1 MKKLWLILITI
12 TLVLALCGTIF
23 ACGDNTDP
31 NNGGGGE
38 PPEASDTLPQFDGE
52 KTDLGKEDIKDEIK
66 DMILDGLE
74 VPGIVEPSDGEALTQ
89 EEALEQLEQ
98 LFAATENVQAFRAT
112 NVTDEKYNAYKK
124 SCEDAGMTYAG
135 EYNVE
140 GTIYTAYTGKSSMT
154 FIIRKGT
161 EMIAATVVMKPD
173 EQVVYEM
180 PADEVWARFGLS
192 GMKQPANSRI
202 IGVEEDKNGAY
213 LSVEFEFD
221 SASKPSFDSIVAF
234 CKGKGFTLAEDSRH
248 ESDDGYERDIWRCST
263 IIDEEVFECDVDY
276 IAATDMT
283 ASRSWWTLY
292 IRVANTAAENETS
305 FADGYES
312 ATYFVKYERTYNDLY
327 EDKDGN
333 KQEGEVVYTG
343 VEVVTMGQAG
353 AAYGDVFSSDELS
366 YDSIASAQAQWK
378 LDYETHLWL
387 FDKSTRDNY
396 TVDMMRKRLGERRE
410 LDVVSDYTVT
420 RLDSA
425 QANYM
430 GSRNRVKTGET
441 KTIAGFECEK
451 YTADVHVNGDGEEDI
466 VWTAEFWIDKA
477 TGLVLEYSGR
487 DRWDDPSST
496 LRCSLVSVE
505 EGDHVGELLALP
517 LVGQLLAQMP
527 VDEMKDAFGLD
538 EMPFDGIDGAE
549 GWYVDVEQ
557 VEDGVYADR
566 FYVYGVDDDELAAFG
581 EKLVADGWS
590 EGYNG
595 EWVYDGGGVN
605 GAKYD
610 QYRVFVSEQ
619 GAGTIEDRYDGR
631 EVTISVTQKSLPVFI
646 YAAQP
651 LVVRMDVEDIF
662 DENVTHKYTVR
673 VDEEYIV
680 VTRDKMVNIYRRAEG
695 GLLVETD
702 ADGMPN
708 PDAVAIAPAEFF
720 SFNSEV
726 LEWMAPSYYGS
737 FDDVNEEGGPLWSN
751 EGSDVVAGRD
761 VVKLRN
767 GYVTLWYDEE
777 LDLVLKREY
786 SEGGQGAEVT
796 YYGEPGQAFPD
807 DRPQLE
813 TNAFVWGMDTAIAN
827 RAIALEAPEGYAE
840 ANFDDITYLTD
851 QNVSTEA
858 IEAYRAAIKEYAD
871 AVSVSESEGAWNA
884 VYATDKY
891 VVRIGAAYYDVEDME
906 EYGIVWSVTIF
917 EYALKTTAEDFF
929 GIEWGVQTASVAQKL
944 GEGKYGY
951 TQSVSSEW
959 GEEEKPSDDM
969 PTIDFDEDGGKV
981 LANGALYVF
990 GGQSAKVY
998 RGLESFAGLRFVYSV
1013 GEYAGTAESVVDNSL
1028 PAALSI
1034 VFDTS
1039 KLTNAGTEDVN
1050 GTTCDKYTGTAKFRG
1065 VESEYAICVNNGVT
1079 YRYEGLVIGGDF
1091 GYVET
1096 MTCELKFEDV
1106 EVTLAAPENEEDL
1119 IVMDGEKTTAEWDNR
1134 LWLNGATL
1142 KGFKSYNIDYV
1153 TDTAMRISFT
1163 FDGETRPSWSYN
1175 GKTGEID
1182 DADDVFALEG
1192 MTQSFWASEILSE
1205 PEIVVGEDGS
1215 EVIVDDKKVIG
1226 WEVFMH
1232 FELTEKNA

>member
-1 MKKLWLILITI
+1 MKKFWMILITI
-12 TLVLALCGTIF
+12 TLVLALCGTVF

-52 KTDLGKEDIKDEIK
+52 KTDLGKEDVKDEIK
-66 DMILDGLE
+66 DMILEGIDVPSITEPGDG
-74 VPGIVEPSDGEALTQ
+74 GALSQ
-89 EEALEQLEQ
+89 EEALAQLEQ

-221 SASKPSFDSIVAF
+221 SASKPSFDSVVAF

-292 IRVANTAAENETS
+292 IRVANTTAENETS

-353 AAYGDVFSSDELS
+353 AAYGDVFSSDEVS
-366 YDSIASAQAQWK
+366 YDSIESAQWK

-396 TVDMMRKRLGERRE
+396 TVDRMRKRLGERRE
-410 LDVVSDYTVT
+410 LDVVSDYTLT

-425 QANYM
+425 QSNYM

-505 EGDHVGELLALP
+505 EGDHVSELLALP
-517 LVGQLLAQMP
+517 LVGQLQAQMP
-527 VDEMKDAFGLD
+527 VDEMKEAFGLD

-557 VEDGVYADR
+557 PEDGVYADR
-566 FYVYGVDDDELAAFG
+566 FYVYGVDDDEFAAFG
-581 EKLVADGWS
+581 EKLVADGWR
-590 EGYNG
+590 EDGYG
-595 EWVYDGGGVN
+595 EWVYDDGGVN
-605 GAKYD
+605 GAKYN
-610 QYRVFVSEQ
+610 QYRVFVSDQ
-619 GAGTIEDRYDGR
+619 GGTIEDRYDGR

-646 YAAQP
+646 YATQP

-662 DENVTHKYTVR
+662 DENITHKYTVQA
-673 VDEEYIV
+673 DEEFIV
-680 VTRDKMVNIYRRAEG
+680 VIRDEEPTVYRRAEG

-702 ADGMPN
+702 ADGMPD
-708 PDAVAIAPAEFF
+708 PGAEAIAPAEFC
-720 SFNSEV
+720 SFYDEV
-726 LEWMAPSYYGS
+726 LEWMTPSHYGS
-737 FDDVNEEGGPLWSN
+737 FDDVNEEGGPLWTG
-751 EGSDVVAGRD
+751 EGADVVADRD

-796 YYGEPGQAFPD
+796 YYGEPAQAFPD

-813 TNAFVWGMDTAIAN
+813 TDAFVWGMDTAIAN
-827 RAIALEAPEGYAE
+827 GAISGEAPEGYAE

-858 IEAYRAAIKEYAD
+858 IEAYRAAIEEYAD

-884 VYATDKY
+884 VYATGKY

-917 EYALKTTAEDFF
+917 EYALKTSAEDFF
-929 GIEWGVQTASVAQKL
+929 GIEWGAQTASVAEKL

-951 TQSVSSEW
+951 TQSVSGEW
-959 GEEEKPSDDM
+959 GEEEKPSGDM
-969 PTIDFDEDGGKV
+969 PTIDFDK
-981 LANGALYVF
+981 NGNMVSVNGELYVF

-998 RGLESFAGLRFVYSV
+998 SGLADFAELQFVYSV

-1034 VFDTS
+1034 GFDTS

-1050 GTTCDKYTGTAKFRG
+1050 GVACDKYTGTAKFRG

-1091 GYVET
+1091 GSAET
-1096 MTCELKFEDV
+1096 VICELKFESA
-1106 EVTLAAPENEEDL
+1106 EVTLTAPENEEEL
-1119 IVMDGEKTTAEWDNR
+1119 IVIAGEKAAAEWDNR

-1142 KGFKSYNIDYV
+1142 EGFKSYNIDYV

-1163 FDGETRPSWSYN
+1163 FDGETRPSWSYD
-1175 GKTGEID
+1175 GQTGVIDGVKYEIELD
-1182 DADDVFALEG
+1182 G
-1192 MTQSFWASEILSE
+1192 MTQSFWAQVILSE

-1215 EVIVDDKKVIG
+1215 EVIEGEKKVIG
-1226 WEVFMH
+1226 WEVFME
-1232 FELTEKNA
+1232 FELTEQTA

>member
-1 MKKLWLILITI
+1 MKKFWLLLITI
-12 TLVLALCGTIF
+12 ALVLALLGTIL
-23 ACGDNTDP
+23 ACSDKNEGE
-31 NNGGGGE
+31 GE
-38 PPEASDTLPQFDGE
+38 PPETSDTLPQFDGE
-52 KTDLGKEDIKDEIK
+52 KTDLGKEDVKDEIK
-66 DMILDGLE
+66 DMILDGID
-74 VPGIVEPSDGEALTQ
+74 VPSITEPGDGGAISQ
-89 EEALEQLEQ
+89 EEALAQLEQ
-98 LFAATENVQAFRAT
+98 LFAETENVQAFRAT

-161 EMIAATVVMKPD
+161 EMIAATVAMKSD
-173 EQVVYEM
+173 TQVVYEM

-221 SASKPSFDSIVAF
+221 SASKPSFDSVVAF

-263 IIDEEVFECDVDY
+263 IIDEEVFECYVDY
-276 IAATDMT
+276 IAATDMN

-292 IRVANTAAENETS
+292 IQVANTTAENETS

-327 EDKDGN
+327 EDKGED
-333 KQEGEVVYTG
+333 KQEGTVTRVG
-343 VEVVTMGQAG
+343 VEVATFGAAG
-353 AAYGDVFSSDELS
+353 AAYGDVFSSDEVS
-366 YDSIASAQAQWK
+366 YDGILSAEWK
-378 LDYETHLWL
+378 LDYETYLWL

-396 TVDMMRKRLGERRE
+396 TVDRMRKRLGERRE

-420 RLDSA
+420 SLDSA
-425 QANYM
+425 QDDYM
-430 GSRNRVKTGET
+430 RSRNRVKTGET

-451 YTADVHVNGDGEEDI
+451 YIADVHVNGDDEEDI

-487 DRWDDPSST
+487 DSWDDPSST
-496 LRCSLVSVE
+496 LRCSLVRVE
-505 EGDHVGELLALP
+505 EADYVAQLTALP
-517 LVGQLLAQMP
+517 LVGQLQAQMP
-527 VDEMKDAFGLD
+527 VDEMKEAFGLD

-557 VEDGVYADR
+557 PEDGVYADR
-566 FYVYGVDDDELAAFG
+566 FYVYGVDDAELAAFG
-581 EKLVADGWS
+581 EKLVADGWR
-590 EGYNG
+590 EDGYG
-595 EWVYDGGGVN
+595 EWVYDDGGVN
-605 GAKYD
+605 GAKYE

-619 GAGTIEDRYDGR
+619 GGIIEDRHDGR

-662 DENVTHKYTVR
+662 DENVRHKYTVQA
-673 VDEEYIV
+673 DEEFV
-680 VTRDKMVNIYRRAEG
+680 VVIRDEEPTVYRRTDG
-695 GLLVETD
+695 GTLIETMP
-702 ADGMPN
+702 DGSPN
-708 PDAVAIAPAEFF
+708 PDAVAITPAEFC
-720 SFNSEV
+720 SFHSEA
-726 LEWMAPSYYGS
+726 LEWMTPSYYGS

-761 VVKLRN
+761 VVKLSN

-786 SEGGQGAEVT
+786 SEGVQGAEVT
-796 YYGEPGQAFPD
+796 YYGEQGQAFPG

-813 TNAFVWGMDTAIAN
+813 TDAFVWGMDTAIAN
-827 RAIALEAPEGYAE
+827 GAISWEAPEGYAE
-840 ANFDDITYLTD
+840 ENFDDITYLTD
-851 QNVSTEA
+851 QNVSDEA
-858 IEAYRAAIKEYAD
+858 IEAYRAAIEKYAQAVELYEDEY
-871 AVSVSESEGAWNA
+871 SFNA
-884 VYATDKY
+884 IFAKDNY
-891 VVRIGAAYYDVEDME
+891 VVRINAAYYAEDE
-906 EYGIVWSVTIF
+906 KEGYGNVWGVTIF
-917 EYALKTTAEDFF
+917 EYALKTSAEDFF
-929 GIEWGVQTASVAQKL
+929 GIEWGTQTASVAQKL
-944 GEGKYGY
+944 GEGRYGY
-951 TQSVSSEW
+951 TQSVSGEW

-969 PTIDFDEDGGKV
+969 PTIDFDQNGNMV
-981 LANGALYVF
+981 SANGALYVF
-990 GGQSAKVY
+990 NGQSAKVY
-998 RGLESFAGLRFVYSV
+998 NGLNDFAGLQFVYSV

-1028 PAALSI
+1028 SAALRT

-1039 KLTNAGTEDVN
+1039 KLTKVGTEDVN

-1065 VESEYAICVNNGVT
+1065 VEREYAIWVSDGVT
-1079 YRYEGLVIGGDF
+1079 YRYFGPAIGGDF
-1091 GYVET
+1091 GYVEK

-1106 EVTLAAPENEEDL
+1106 EVTLTAPESEEDL
-1119 IVMDGEKTTAEWDNR
+1119 IVMDGEKTEAEWIDG

-1142 KGFKSYNIDYV
+1142 EGFKSYNIDYV
-1153 TDTAMRISFT
+1153 TDAAMRISFT

-1175 GKTGEID
+1175 GQTGEID
-1182 DADDVFALEG
+1182 GVDDEITLDG
-1192 MTQSFWASEILSE
+1192 MTQSFSAQEILSE

-1215 EVIVDDKKVIG
+1215 EVIEGEKKVIG
-1226 WEVFMH
+1226 WEVIME
-1232 FELTEKNA
+1232 FELTSQIA

>member
-1 MKKLWLILITI
+1 MKKFWLILITVA
-12 TLVLALCGTIF
+12 LAFALCGVLF
-23 ACGDNTDP
+23 ACGDNSDP
-31 NNGGGGE
+31 AGEGDGGKTE
-38 PPEASDTLPQFDGE
+38 ISDTLPQFDGE
-52 KTDLGKEDIKDEIK
+52 KTDLGKEDVKDEIK
-66 DMILDGLE
+66 DMILEGID
-74 VPGIVEPSDGEALTQ
+74 VPSITEPGDGEALTQ

-112 NVTDEKYNAYKK
+112 NVTDGKYNAYKK

-140 GTIYTAYTGKSSMT
+140 GTIYTAYMGKSSMT

-202 IGVEEDKNGAY
+202 IGVEEEKNGAY

-221 SASKPSFDSIVAF
+221 SASKPSFDSVVAF

-248 ESDDGYERDIWRCST
+248 ESDDGHERDIWQGST
-263 IIDEEVFECDVDY
+263 IIDEEVFECYVDY
-276 IAATDMT
+276 IAVTDMT
-283 ASRSWWTLY
+283 ASRSWWTLD

-312 ATYFVKYERTYNDLY
+312 ATYFVKYERTYNLY
-327 EDKDGN
+327 EDKNED
-333 KQEGEVVYTG
+333 KQESTVTYVG
-343 VEVVTMGQAG
+343 VEVATFGAAG
-353 AAYGDVFSSDELS
+353 AAYGDIVRGSDELS
-366 YDSIASAQAQWK
+366 YDSITSAQWK
-378 LDYETHLWL
+378 LDYETYLDL

-420 RLDSA
+420 SLDSA

-466 VWTAEFWIDKA
+466 VWTAEFWIDKE

-487 DRWDDPSST
+487 DSWDDPSST
-496 LRCSLVSVE
+496 LRCSLVRVE

-517 LVGQLLAQMP
+517 LAGQLQAEMP
-527 VDEMKDAFGLD
+527 ADEMKETFGVD
-538 EMPFDGIDGAE
+538 ELPFDGIDGAE

-557 VEDGVYADR
+557 VEDGVYANR
-566 FYVYGVDDDELAAFG
+566 FYVYGVDDDERAAFG
-581 EKLVADGWS
+581 EKLVADGWRDY
-590 EGYNG
+590 GYG
-595 EWVYDGGGVN
+595 EWVYDDGGVN

-646 YAAQP
+646 YATQP

-662 DENVTHKYTVR
+662 DENITHKYTVR

-680 VTRDKMVNIYRRAEG
+680 VMRDEMVNIYRRAKG

-702 ADGMPN
+702 ADGLPY
-708 PDAVAIAPAEFF
+708 PDAVTITPAEFF
-720 SFNSEV
+720 AFNSEV
-726 LEWMAPSYYGS
+726 LEWMTPSSYGS
-737 FDDVNEEGGPLWSN
+737 FDDVNEEGGPLWTG
-751 EGSDVVAGRD
+751 EGSDVVAGRN
-761 VVKLRN
+761 VVKLSN

-786 SEGGQGAEVT
+786 SEGVQGAEVT
-796 YYGEPGQAFPD
+796 YYGEPAQAFPD

-813 TNAFVWGMDTAIAN
+813 TDAFVWGMDTAIAN
-827 RAIALEAPEGYAE
+827 GAISWEAPEGYAE

-851 QNVSTEA
+851 QNVSAEA
-858 IEAYRAAIKEYAD
+858 IEAYRAAIEKYAQ

-884 VYATDKY
+884 VYATGKY
-891 VVRIGAAYYDVEDME
+891 VVRIDAAYYDVEDME
-906 EYGIVWSVTIF
+906 EYGDVWRVTIF
-917 EYALKTTAEDFF
+917 EYALKTSAEDFF
-929 GIEWGVQTASVAQKL
+929 GIEWGAQTASVAQKL

-951 TQSVSSEW
+951 TQSVSGEW

-969 PTIDFDEDGGKV
+969 PTIDFDKNGNMV
-981 LANGALYVF
+981 SANGELYVF

-998 RGLESFAGLRFVYSV
+998 SGLADFAGLQFVYSV

-1050 GTTCDKYTGTAKFRG
+1050 GVACDKYTGTVKFRG
-1065 VESEYAICVNNGVT
+1065 IESEYAIWVSDGVT

-1091 GYVET
+1091 GSAET
-1096 MTCELKFEDV
+1096 VICELKFEDV
-1106 EVTLAAPENEEDL
+1106 EVTLIAPENEEAL
-1119 IVMDGEKTTAEWDNR
+1119 IVTDGEKAAAEWDNR

-1142 KGFKSYNIDYV
+1142 EGFKSYNIDYV

-1163 FDGETRPSWSYN
+1163 FDGETRPSWSY
-1175 GKTGEID
+1175 KDQTGEID
-1182 DADDVFALEG
+1182 GVEDEIALDG
-1192 MTQSFWASEILSE
+1192 MTQSFWAQKIWSE

-1215 EVIVDDKKVIG
+1215 EVIEGDKKVIG
-1226 WEVFMH
+1226 WEVFML

>member
-1 MKKLWLILITI
+1 MKKFWMILITI

-52 KTDLGKEDIKDEIK
+52 KTDLGKGDVKEEIK
-66 DMILDGLE
+66 DMILEGIDVPSIIEPGDG
-74 VPGIVEPSDGEALTQ
+74 GALTQ
-89 EEALEQLEQ
+89 EEALAQLEQ

-140 GTIYTAYTGKSSMT
+140 GTIYTAYMGKSSMT

-221 SASKPSFDSIVAF
+221 SASKPSFDSVVAF
-234 CKGKGFTLAEDSRH
+234 CKSKGFTLAEDSRH
-248 ESDDGYERDIWRCST
+248 ESDDGHERDIWQGST
-263 IIDEEVFECDVDY
+263 IIDEEVFECYVDY
-276 IAATDMT
+276 VAATDMT

-292 IRVANTAAENETS
+292 IRVANTTAENETS

-312 ATYFVKYERTYNDLY
+312 ATYFVKYERTYNLY
-327 EDKDGN
+327 EDKDED
-333 KQEGEVVYTG
+333 KQEGTVTYVG
-343 VEVVTMGQAG
+343 VEVATFGAAG

-366 YDSIASAQAQWK
+366 YDSIAPAQWK

-396 TVDMMRKRLGERRE
+396 TVDRMRKRLGERRE
-410 LDVVSDYTVT
+410 LDVVSDYTLT

-517 LVGQLLAQMP
+517 LVGQLQTEMP
-527 VDEMKDAFGLD
+527 VDEMKEAFGLD

-557 VEDGVYADR
+557 PEDGVYADR
-566 FYVYGVDDDELAAFG
+566 FYVYGVDDDEFAAFG

-595 EWVYDGGGVN
+595 EWVYDDGGVN
-605 GAKYD
+605 GAKYN

-619 GAGTIEDRYDGR
+619 GTGTIEDRYDGR

-651 LVVRMDVEDIF
+651 LVVRMDVEDIL
-662 DENVTHKYTVR
+662 DENVTHKYTVQA
-673 VDEEYIV
+673 DEEFV
-680 VTRDKMVNIYRRAEG
+680 VVIRDEEPTIYRRTEG
-695 GLLVETD
+695 GMLVEMML
-702 ADGMPN
+702 DGLPY
-708 PDAVAIAPAEFF
+708 PGAVAITPAEFC
-720 SFNSEV
+720 SFYDEV
-726 LEWMAPSYYGS
+726 LEWMTPSHYGS
-737 FDDVNEEGGPLWSN
+737 FDGVAEDGGPLWTG
-751 EGSDVVAGRD
+751 EGSDVIAGRN
-761 VVKLRN
+761 VVKLSN

-777 LDLVLKREY
+777 LDLVLKRED
-786 SEGGQGAEVT
+786 SEGGQGDEVT

-813 TNAFVWGMDTAIAN
+813 TDAFVWGMDTAIAN
-827 RAIALEAPEGYAE
+827 VAIAWEAPEGYAE
-840 ANFDDITYLTD
+840 ANFDDITYLSD

-871 AVSVSESEGAWNA
+871 AVSVFESEGAWNA
-884 VYATDKY
+884 VYATGKY
-891 VVRIGAAYYDVEDME
+891 VVRIDAAYYDVEDME

-929 GIEWGVQTASVAQKL
+929 GIEWGAQTASVAQNL

-951 TQSVSSEW
+951 TQSVSGEG
-959 GEEEKPSDDM
+959 GEEEKPSGDM
-969 PTIDFDEDGGKV
+969 PTIDFDKDGNMV
-981 LANGALYVF
+981 SVNGELYVF
-990 GGQSAKVY
+990 GEQSAKVY
-998 RGLESFAGLRFVYSV
+998 SGLADFAGLQFVYSV

-1034 VFDTS
+1034 DFDTS
-1039 KLTNAGTEDVN
+1039 KLTNVGTEDVN
-1050 GTTCDKYTGTAKFRG
+1050 GVACDKYTGTAKFRG
-1065 VESEYAICVNNGVT
+1065 VEREYAICVNNGVT
-1079 YRYEGLVIGGDF
+1079 YRYEGPVIGGDF
-1091 GYVET
+1091 GSAET
-1096 MTCELKFEDV
+1096 VICELKFKSA
-1106 EVTLAAPENEEDL
+1106 EVTLTAPKNEEDL
-1119 IVMDGEKTTAEWDNR
+1119 IVTGGEKAAAEWDNR

-1142 KGFKSYNIDYV
+1142 EGFKSYNIDYV

-1182 DADDVFALEG
+1182 GVEDEIELDG
-1192 MTQSFWASEILSE
+1192 MTQSFWAQEIWSE
-1205 PEIVVGEDGS
+1205 PEIAVGEDGS
-1215 EVIVDDKKVIG
+1215 EVIEGEKKVIG
-1226 WEVFMH
+1226 WEVFMQ

>member
-1 MKKLWLILITI
+1 MKKFWMILIKI
-12 TLVLALCGTIF
+12 TLVLALCGTFF

-52 KTDLGKEDIKDEIK
+52 KTDLGKEDVKDEIK
-66 DMILDGLE
+66 DMILEGIDVPSITEPGDG
-74 VPGIVEPSDGEALTQ
+74 GALTQ

-98 LFAATENVQAFRAT
+98 LFAETESVQAFRAT

-140 GTIYTAYTGKSSMT
+140 GTIYTAYMGKSSMT

-161 EMIAATVVMKPD
+161 EMIAATVAMKPD
-173 EQVVYEM
+173 EQVMYEM

-202 IGVEEDKNGAY
+202 IGVEENKNGAY
-213 LSVEFEFD
+213 LSVGFELD
-221 SASKPSFDSIVAF
+221 SASKSAFDSVVAF
-234 CKGKGFTLAEDSRH
+234 CKSKDFTLAEDSHH
-248 ESDDGYERDIWRCST
+248 ESDDGYERDIWQGST
-263 IIDEEVFECDVDY
+263 IIDEEVFECYVDY
-276 IAATDMT
+276 VAATDMT
-283 ASRSWWTLY
+283 ASRSWWTLD
-292 IRVANTAAENETS
+292 IQVVNRTAENETS
-305 FADGYES
+305 IADGYES
-312 ATYFVKYERTYNDLY
+312 ATYFVKYERTFNLY
-327 EDKDGN
+327 EDKDED
-333 KQEGEVVYTG
+333 KQEGTATHVG
-343 VEVVTMGQAG
+343 VEVATFGAAG
-353 AAYGDVFSSDELS
+353 AAYGDIVRSSDELS
-366 YDSIASAQAQWK
+366 YDLITSAQWK
-378 LDYETHLWL
+378 LDYETYLRL

-396 TVDMMRKRLGERRE
+396 TVDMMRKRLGERYE
-410 LDVVSDYTVT
+410 LDVVSYYTVT
-420 RLDSA
+420 SLDSA
-425 QANYM
+425 QADYM
-430 GSRNRVKTGET
+430 RSRNRVKTGET

-451 YTADVHVNGDGEEDI
+451 YTADVHVNGDDEEDI

-527 VDEMKDAFGLD
+527 VDEMKKSFGLD
-538 EMPFDGIDGAE
+538 EIPFDGIVGAE

-557 VEDGVYADR
+557 VEDGVYANR

-581 EKLVADGWS
+581 EKLAADGWS
-590 EGYNG
+590 EDGYG
-595 EWVYDGGGVN
+595 EWVYDDGGVN
-605 GAKYD
+605 GAKYN

-619 GAGTIEDRYDGR
+619 GGGTIEDRYDGR

-651 LVVRMDVEDIF
+651 LVVRMDVD
-662 DENVTHKYTVR
+662 DENITHKYTVR

-680 VTRDKMVNIYRRAEG
+680 VTRDEMVNIYRRAEG

-702 ADGMPN
+702 ADGMPY
-708 PDAVAIAPAEFF
+708 PDAEAITPAEFF

-726 LEWMAPSYYGS
+726 FEWMAPSYYGS

-751 EGSDVVAGRD
+751 EGSDVVAGRE
-761 VVKLRN
+761 VVRLSN
-767 GYVTLWYDEE
+767 GYVMLWYDEE
-777 LDLVLKREY
+777 LALVLKREY
-786 SEGGQGAEVT
+786 SEGGSVEVT
-796 YYGEPGQAFPD
+796 YYGEPMQAFPD

-813 TNAFVWGMDTAIAN
+813 TDAFVWGMDKAIAN
-827 RAIALEAPEGYAE
+827 GAISWEAPEGYAE
-840 ANFDDITYLTD
+840 ANFDDISYLYD
-851 QNVSTEA
+851 GSASAEA
-858 IEAYRAAIKEYAD
+858 VAAYRAAIEEYAD
-871 AVSVSESEGAWNA
+871 AVSVFESEDTWHA
-884 VYATDKY
+884 VYATGKY
-891 VVRIGAAYYDVEDME
+891 VVRIDAAYYVAEDKEGYGDVW
-906 EYGIVWSVTIF
+906 GVTIF
-917 EYALKTTAEDFF
+917 EYALKTSAEDFF
-929 GIEWGVQTASVAQKL
+929 GIEWGAQTASVAQKL

-951 TQSVSSEW
+951 TQSVSGEW

-969 PTIDFDEDGGKV
+969 PTIDFDKDGNMV
-981 LANGALYVF
+981 SANGALYVF

-998 RGLESFAGLRFVYSV
+998 SGLADFAGLQFVYSV

-1039 KLTNAGTEDVN
+1039 KLKNAGTEDVN
-1050 GTTCDKYTGTAKFRG
+1050 GTTCEKYTGTAKFRG
-1065 VESEYAICVNNGVT
+1065 VEREYAICVNNGVT

-1091 GYVET
+1091 GSAEMVI
-1096 MTCELKFEDV
+1096 CELKFESA
-1106 EVTLAAPENEEDL
+1106 EVTLTAPENEEDL
-1119 IVMDGEKTTAEWDNR
+1119 IVIACEKAAAEWDNR

-1163 FDGETRPSWSYN
+1163 FDGETRPSWSYD
-1175 GKTGEID
+1175 GQTGEIEGVED
-1182 DADDVFALEG
+1182 EIVLDG
-1192 MTQSFWASEILSE
+1192 MTQSFWAQEIWRE

-1215 EVIVDDKKVIG
+1215 AVIEGEKKVIG
-1226 WEVFMH
+1226 WEVFMQ

>member
-1 MKKLWLILITI
+1 MKKFWMILITI
-12 TLVLALCGTIF
+12 TLVLALCGTVF

-38 PPEASDTLPQFDGE
+38 PPETSDTLPQFDGE
-52 KTDLGKEDIKDEIK
+52 KTDLGKEDVKEEIR

-74 VPGIVEPSDGEALTQ
+74 VPGIVEPGDGEALTQ

-192 GMKQPANSRI
+192 GMKQPSGSRI

-213 LSVEFEFD
+213 MSVEFEFD
-221 SASKPSFDSIVAF
+221 SASKPSFDSVVAF

-248 ESDDGYERDIWRCST
+248 ESDDGHERDIWQGST
-263 IIDEEVFECDVDY
+263 IIDEEVFDCYVDY

-292 IRVANTAAENETS
+292 IRVANTTAENETS

-343 VEVVTMGQAG
+343 VEVATFGAAG

-366 YDSIASAQAQWK
+366 YDSIKSAQWK
-378 LDYETHLWL
+378 LDYETNLWL

-396 TVDMMRKRLGERRE
+396 TVDRMRKRLGERRE

-505 EGDHVGELLALP
+505 EGDHVSELLALP
-517 LVGQLLAQMP
+517 LVGQLQAQMP

-538 EMPFDGIDGAE
+538 EMPFDGIVGAE

-557 VEDGVYADR
+557 PEDGVYADR

-595 EWVYDGGGVN
+595 EWVYDDGGVN
-605 GAKYD
+605 GAKYN

-646 YAAQP
+646 YATQP

-662 DENVTHKYTVR
+662 DENITHKYTVR

-680 VTRDKMVNIYRRAEG
+680 VTRDDMVNIYRRADG

-702 ADGMPN
+702 ADGMSN
-708 PDAVAIAPAEFF
+708 PDAVAIAPAEFC
-720 SFNSEV
+720 SFYDEV
-726 LEWMAPSYYGS
+726 LEWMTPSHYGS
-737 FDDVNEEGGPLWSN
+737 FDDVNEEGGPLWTG
-751 EGSDVVAGRD
+751 EGSDVVAGRN

-813 TNAFVWGMDTAIAN
+813 TDAFVWGMDTAIAN
-827 RAIALEAPEGYAE
+827 GAIAGEAPEGYAE
-840 ANFDDITYLTD
+840 ENFDDISYLTD

-884 VYATDKY
+884 VYATGKY

-906 EYGIVWSVTIF
+906 EYGDVWSVTIF
-917 EYALKTTAEDFF
+917 EYALKTSAEDFF
-929 GIEWGVQTASVAQKL
+929 GIEWGAQTASVAQKL

-951 TQSVSSEW
+951 TQSVSGEW
-959 GEEEKPSDDM
+959 GEEEKPSGDM
-969 PTIDFDEDGGKV
+969 PTIDFDK
-981 LANGALYVF
+981 NGNMVSVNGELYVF

-998 RGLESFAGLRFVYSV
+998 SGLADFAGLQFVYSV

-1028 PAALSI
+1028 PLALTISYNI
-1034 VFDTS
+1034 AEMMS
-1039 KLTNAGTEDVN
+1039 AGTEIV
-1050 GTTCDKYTGTAKFRG
+1050 GGVTCDKYTGTAKFRG
-1065 VESEYAICVNNGVT
+1065 VEREYAICVNNGVT

-1091 GYVET
+1091 GSAET
-1096 MTCELKFEDV
+1096 VICELKFESA
-1106 EVTLAAPENEEDL
+1106 EVTLTAPENEEDL
-1119 IVMDGEKTTAEWDNR
+1119 IVMDGEKAAAEWDDR
-1134 LWLNGATL
+1134 LWLKGATL

-1153 TDTAMRISFT
+1153 TDTAMHISFT

-1175 GKTGEID
+1175 DQTGEID
-1182 DADDVFALEG
+1182 GADDVFALEG
-1192 MTQSFWASEILSE
+1192 KTQSFWAQEIWSE

-1215 EVIVDDKKVIG
+1215 AVIEGEKKVIG
-1226 WEVFMH
+1226 WEVFMQ

>member
-1 MKKLWLILITI
+1 MKKFWMILITI

-52 KTDLGKEDIKDEIK
+52 KTDLGKGDVKEEIK
-66 DMILDGLE
+66 DMILEGIDVPSIIEPGDG
-74 VPGIVEPSDGEALTQ
+74 GALTQ
-89 EEALEQLEQ
+89 EEALAQLEQ

-140 GTIYTAYTGKSSMT
+140 GTIYTAYMGKSSMT

-221 SASKPSFDSIVAF
+221 SASKPSFDSVVAF
-234 CKGKGFTLAEDSRH
+234 CKSKGFTLAEDSRH
-248 ESDDGYERDIWRCST
+248 ESDDGHERDIWQGST
-263 IIDEEVFECDVDY
+263 IIDEEVFECYVDY
-276 IAATDMT
+276 VAATDMT

-292 IRVANTAAENETS
+292 IRVANTTAENETS

-312 ATYFVKYERTYNDLY
+312 ATYFVKYERTYNLY
-327 EDKDGN
+327 EDKDED
-333 KQEGEVVYTG
+333 KQEGTVTYVG
-343 VEVVTMGQAG
+343 VEVATFGAAG

-366 YDSIASAQAQWK
+366 YDSIAPAQWK

-396 TVDMMRKRLGERRE
+396 TVDRMRKRLGERRE

-420 RLDSA
+420 RLDYA

-430 GSRNRVKTGET
+430 GSRNRIKTGET

-517 LVGQLLAQMP
+517 LVGQLQTEMP
-527 VDEMKDAFGLD
+527 VDEMKEAFGLD

-557 VEDGVYADR
+557 PEDGVYADR
-566 FYVYGVDDDELAAFG
+566 FYVYGVDDDEFAAFG

-595 EWVYDGGGVN
+595 EWVYDDGGVN
-605 GAKYD
+605 GAKYN

-619 GAGTIEDRYDGR
+619 GTGTIEDRYDGR

-651 LVVRMDVEDIF
+651 LVVRMDVEDIL
-662 DENVTHKYTVR
+662 DENVTHKYTVQA
-673 VDEEYIV
+673 DEEFV
-680 VTRDKMVNIYRRAEG
+680 VVIRDEEPTIYRRTEG
-695 GLLVETD
+695 GMLVEMML
-702 ADGMPN
+702 DGLPY
-708 PDAVAIAPAEFF
+708 PGAVAITPAEFC
-720 SFNSEV
+720 SFYDEV
-726 LEWMAPSYYGS
+726 LEWMTPSHYGS
-737 FDDVNEEGGPLWSN
+737 FDGVAEDGGPLWTG
-751 EGSDVVAGRD
+751 EGSDVIAGRN
-761 VVKLRN
+761 VVKLSN

-777 LDLVLKREY
+777 LDLVLKRED
-786 SEGGQGAEVT
+786 SEGGQGDEVT

-813 TNAFVWGMDTAIAN
+813 TDAFVWGMDTAIAN
-827 RAIALEAPEGYAE
+827 VAIAWEAPEGYAE
-840 ANFDDITYLTD
+840 ANFDDITYLSD

-871 AVSVSESEGAWNA
+871 AVSVFESEGAWNA
-884 VYATDKY
+884 VYATGKY
-891 VVRIGAAYYDVEDME
+891 VVRIDAAYYDVEDME

-929 GIEWGVQTASVAQKL
+929 GIEWGAQTASVAQNL

-951 TQSVSSEW
+951 TQSVSGEG
-959 GEEEKPSDDM
+959 GEEEKPSGDM
-969 PTIDFDEDGGKV
+969 PTIDFDKDGNMV
-981 LANGALYVF
+981 SVNGELYVF
-990 GGQSAKVY
+990 GEQSAKVY
-998 RGLESFAGLRFVYSV
+998 SGLADFAGLQFVYSV

-1034 VFDTS
+1034 DFDTS
-1039 KLTNAGTEDVN
+1039 KLTNVGTEDVN
-1050 GTTCDKYTGTAKFRG
+1050 GVACDKYTGTAKFRG
-1065 VESEYAICVNNGVT
+1065 VEREYAICVNNGVT
-1079 YRYEGLVIGGDF
+1079 YRYEGPVIGGDF
-1091 GYVET
+1091 GSAET
-1096 MTCELKFEDV
+1096 VICELKFKSA
-1106 EVTLAAPENEEDL
+1106 EVTLTAPKNEEDL
-1119 IVMDGEKTTAEWDNR
+1119 IVTGGEKAAAEWDNR

-1142 KGFKSYNIDYV
+1142 EGFKSYNIDYV

-1182 DADDVFALEG
+1182 GVEDEIELDG
-1192 MTQSFWASEILSE
+1192 MTQSFWAQEIWSE

-1215 EVIVDDKKVIG
+1215 EVIEDGKKVIG
-1226 WEVFMH
+1226 WEVFMQ

>member
-1 MKKLWLILITI
+1 MKKFWMILIKI
-12 TLVLALCGTIF
+12 TLVLALCGTFF

-52 KTDLGKEDIKDEIK
+52 KTDLGKEDVKDEIK
-66 DMILDGLE
+66 DMILEGIDVPSITEPGDG
-74 VPGIVEPSDGEALTQ
+74 GALTQ

-98 LFAATENVQAFRAT
+98 LFAETESVQAFRAT

-161 EMIAATVVMKPD
+161 EMIAATVAMKPD

-180 PADEVWARFGLS
+180 PADEEWARFGLS

-202 IGVEEDKNGAY
+202 IGVEENKNGAY
-213 LSVEFEFD
+213 LSVGFELD
-221 SASKPSFDSIVAF
+221 SASKSAFDSVVAF
-234 CKGKGFTLAEDSRH
+234 CKSKDFTLAEDSHH
-248 ESDDGYERDIWRCST
+248 ESDDGYERDIWQGST
-263 IIDEEVFECDVDY
+263 IIDEEVFECYVDY
-276 IAATDMT
+276 VAATDMT
-283 ASRSWWTLY
+283 ASRSWWTLD
-292 IRVANTAAENETS
+292 IQVVNRTAENETS
-305 FADGYES
+305 IADGYES
-312 ATYFVKYERTYNDLY
+312 ATYFVKYERTSNLY
-327 EDKDGN
+327 EDKDED
-333 KQEGEVVYTG
+333 KQEGTATHVG
-343 VEVVTMGQAG
+343 VEVATFGAAG
-353 AAYGDVFSSDELS
+353 AAYGDIVRSSDELS
-366 YDSIASAQAQWK
+366 YDLITSAQWK
-378 LDYETHLWL
+378 LDYETYLWL

-396 TVDMMRKRLGERRE
+396 TVDMMRKRLGERYE
-410 LDVVSDYTVT
+410 LDVVSYYTVT
-420 RLDSA
+420 SLDSA
-425 QANYM
+425 QADYM
-430 GSRNRVKTGET
+430 RSRNRVKTGET
-441 KTIAGFECEK
+441 KMIAGFECEK
-451 YTADVHVNGDGEEDI
+451 YTADVHVNGDDEEDI

-505 EGDHVGELLALP
+505 EGDHVDELLALP

-527 VDEMKDAFGLD
+527 VDEMKKAFGLD
-538 EMPFDGIDGAE
+538 EIPFDGIVGAE

-557 VEDGVYADR
+557 VEDGVYANR

-581 EKLVADGWS
+581 EKLAADGWR
-590 EGYNG
+590 EDGYG
-595 EWVYDGGGVN
+595 EWVYDDGGVN
-605 GAKYD
+605 GAKYN

-619 GAGTIEDRYDGR
+619 GGGTIEDRYDGR

-651 LVVRMDVEDIF
+651 LVVRMDVD
-662 DENVTHKYTVR
+662 DENITHKYTVR

-680 VTRDKMVNIYRRAEG
+680 VTRDEMVNIYRRAEG

-702 ADGMPN
+702 ADGMPY
-708 PDAVAIAPAEFF
+708 PDAEAITPAEFF
-720 SFNSEV
+720 FFNSEV
-726 LEWMAPSYYGS
+726 LKWMAPSYYGS

-751 EGSDVVAGRD
+751 EGSDVVAGRE
-761 VVKLRN
+761 VVRLSN
-767 GYVTLWYDEE
+767 GYVMLWYDEE

-786 SEGGQGAEVT
+786 SEGEGAEVT
-796 YYGEPGQAFPD
+796 YYGEPMQAFPD

-813 TNAFVWGMDTAIAN
+813 TDAFVWGMDTAIAN
-827 RAIALEAPEGYAE
+827 GAISWEAPEGYAE
-840 ANFDDITYLTD
+840 ANFDDISYLYD
-851 QNVSTEA
+851 GSASAEA
-858 IEAYRAAIKEYAD
+858 VAAYRAAIEEYAD
-871 AVSVSESEGAWNA
+871 AVSVFESEDAWHA
-884 VYATDKY
+884 VYATGKY
-891 VVRIGAAYYDVEDME
+891 VVRIDAAYYAAEDKEGYGDVW
-906 EYGIVWSVTIF
+906 GVTIF
-917 EYALKTTAEDFF
+917 EYALKTSAEDFF
-929 GIEWGVQTASVAQKL
+929 GIEWGAQTASVAQKL

-951 TQSVSSEW
+951 TQSVSGEW

-969 PTIDFDEDGGKV
+969 PTIDFDKDGNMV
-981 LANGALYVF
+981 SANGALYVF

-998 RGLESFAGLRFVYSV
+998 SGLADFAGLQFVYSV

-1028 PAALSI
+1028 PVALSI

-1050 GTTCDKYTGTAKFRG
+1050 GTTCEKYTGTAKFRG
-1065 VESEYAICVNNGVT
+1065 VEREYAICVNNGVT

-1091 GYVET
+1091 GSAET
-1096 MTCELKFEDV
+1096 VICELKFESA
-1106 EVTLAAPENEEDL
+1106 EVTLTAPENEEDL
-1119 IVMDGEKTTAEWDNR
+1119 IVIAGEKAAAEWDNR

-1142 KGFKSYNIDYV
+1142 KGFKSYNVDYV

-1163 FDGETRPSWSYN
+1163 FDGETRQSWSYD
-1175 GKTGEID
+1175 GQTGEIEGVED
-1182 DADDVFALEG
+1182 EIVLDG
-1192 MTQSFWASEILSE
+1192 MTQSFWAQEILRE

-1215 EVIVDDKKVIG
+1215 AVIEGEKKVIG
-1226 WEVFMH
+1226 WEVFMQ

>member
-12 TLVLALCGTIF
+12 TLVLALCGTVF

-52 KTDLGKEDIKDEIK
+52 KTDLGKDDVKEQIR

-98 LFAATENVQAFRAT
+98 LFAATESVQAFRAT

-140 GTIYTAYTGKSSMT
+140 GTIYTAYMGKSSMT

-161 EMIAATVVMKPD
+161 EMFAATVVMKPD

-221 SASKPSFDSIVAF
+221 SASKPSFDSVVAF

-248 ESDDGYERDIWRCST
+248 ESDDGYERDIWQGST
-263 IIDEEVFECDVDY
+263 IIDEEVFECYVDY
-276 IAATDMT
+276 VAATDMT

-292 IRVANTAAENETS
+292 IQVGNMTAENETS

-312 ATYFVKYERTYNDLY
+312 ATYFVKYERKSTDLY

-353 AAYGDVFSSDELS
+353 AAYGDIIGGSDELS
-366 YDSIASAQAQWK
+366 YDSIKTAQWK
-378 LDYETHLWL
+378 LDYETYLWL

-396 TVDMMRKRLGERRE
+396 TVDMMRKSLGERRE

-425 QANYM
+425 QSNYM

-517 LVGQLLAQMP
+517 LVGQLQTQMP

-557 VEDGVYADR
+557 AEDGVYVNR
-566 FYVYGVDDDELAAFG
+566 FYVYGVDDDEFAAFG
-581 EKLVADGWS
+581 EKLVADGWR
-590 EGYNG
+590 EDGYG
-595 EWVYDGGGVN
+595 EWVYDDGGVN
-605 GAKYD
+605 GAKYN

-619 GAGTIEDRYDGR
+619 DNGTIEDRHDGR

-646 YAAQP
+646 YATQP

-662 DENVTHKYTVR
+662 DENITHKYTVQA
-673 VDEEYIV
+673 DEEFV
-680 VTRDKMVNIYRRAEG
+680 VVIRDEEPTVYRRTEG
-695 GLLVETD
+695 GMLVEMMP
-702 ADGMPN
+702 DGSPY
-708 PDAVAIAPAEFF
+708 PDAVAITPAEFC
-720 SFNSEV
+720 SVYSEA
-726 LEWMAPSYYGS
+726 LEWMMPSYYGS
-737 FDDVNEEGGPLWSN
+737 FDDVNEEGGPLWTD
-751 EGSDVVAGRD
+751 EGADVVAGRE
-761 VVKLRN
+761 VVKLNN

-786 SEGGQGAEVT
+786 SDGVQGAKVT
-796 YYGEPGQAFPD
+796 YYGEPAQAFPD

-813 TNAFVWGMDTAIAN
+813 TDAFVWGMDTALAN
-827 RAIALEAPEGYAE
+827 GAISWEAPEGYAE

-858 IEAYRAAIKEYAD
+858 VAAYRAAIEEYAD

-884 VYATDKY
+884 VYATGKY
-891 VVRIGAAYYDVEDME
+891 VVRIDAAYYDVEDKE

-917 EYALKTTAEDFF
+917 EYALKTSAEDFF
-929 GIEWGVQTASVAQKL
+929 GIEWGAQTASVAQKL

-951 TQSVSSEW
+951 TQSVSGEW

-969 PTIDFDEDGGKV
+969 PTIDFDKDGNMV
-981 LANGALYVF
+981 SANGELYVF

-998 RGLESFAGLRFVYSV
+998 HGLADFAGLQFVYSV
-1013 GEYAGTAESVVDNSL
+1013 GEYAGTAESVIDNSL

-1050 GTTCDKYTGTAKFRG
+1050 GVACDKYTGTAKFRG
-1065 VESEYAICVNNGVT
+1065 VESEYAIWVSDGVT

-1096 MTCELKFEDV
+1096 MTCELKFESA
-1106 EVTLAAPENEEDL
+1106 EVTLTAPENEEDL
-1119 IVMDGEKTTAEWDNR
+1119 IVIAGEKTAAEWDDR

-1163 FDGETRPSWSYN
+1163 FDGETRPSWSYK
-1175 GKTGEID
+1175 GQTGEID
-1182 DADDVFALEG
+1182 GADDVFALDG
-1192 MTQSFWASEILSE
+1192 MTQSFSAQKIWSE

-1215 EVIVDDKKVIG
+1215 EVIVGEKKVIG
-1226 WEVFMH
+1226 WEVFMQ

>member
-1 MKKLWLILITI
+1 MKKFWMILITI

-52 KTDLGKEDIKDEIK
+52 KTDLGKEDVKDEIK
-66 DMILDGLE
+66 DMILEGIDVPSITEPGDG
-74 VPGIVEPSDGEALTQ
+74 GALTQ
-89 EEALEQLEQ
+89 EEALAQLEQ

-112 NVTDEKYNAYKK
+112 NVTDKKYNAYKK

-140 GTIYTAYTGKSSMT
+140 GTIYTAYMGKSSMT

-221 SASKPSFDSIVAF
+221 SASKPSFDSVVAF

-276 IAATDMT
+276 VAATDMT

-292 IRVANTAAENETS
+292 IRVANTTAENEKS

-343 VEVVTMGQAG
+343 VEVATFGAAG
-353 AAYGDVFSSDELS
+353 AAYGDVFSSDEVS
-366 YDSIASAQAQWK
+366 YDSIAPAQWK
-378 LDYETHLWL
+378 LDYETYLWL

-517 LVGQLLAQMP
+517 LVGQLQTEMP

-566 FYVYGVDDDELAAFG
+566 FYVYGVDDDEFAAFG

-595 EWVYDGGGVN
+595 EWVYDDGGVN

-619 GAGTIEDRYDGR
+619 GTGTIEDRYDGR

-662 DENVTHKYTVR
+662 DENITHKYTVQA
-673 VDEEYIV
+673 DEEFV
-680 VTRDKMVNIYRRAEG
+680 VVIRDEEPTIYRRTEG
-695 GLLVETD
+695 GMLVEMML
-702 ADGMPN
+702 DGLPY
-708 PDAVAIAPAEFF
+708 PDAVAITPAEFC
-720 SFNSEV
+720 SFYDEV
-726 LEWMAPSYYGS
+726 LEWMTPSHYGS
-737 FDDVNEEGGPLWSN
+737 FDGVAEDGGPLWTG
-751 EGSDVVAGRD
+751 EGSDFVAGRE
-761 VVKLRN
+761 VVKLN
-767 GYVTLWYDEE
+767 GGYVTLWYDEE

-796 YYGEPGQAFPD
+796 YYGEPAQAFPD

-813 TNAFVWGMDTAIAN
+813 TDAFVWGMDTAIAN
-827 RAIALEAPEGYAE
+827 GAISGEAPEGYAE

-851 QNVSTEA
+851 QNVSAEA
-858 IEAYRAAIKEYAD
+858 IEAYRAAIEKYAR
-871 AVSVSESEGAWNA
+871 AVSLYESESNWHG
-884 VYATDKY
+884 VYATGKY

-929 GIEWGVQTASVAQKL
+929 GIEWGAQTASVAQKL

-951 TQSVSSEW
+951 TQSVSGEW
-959 GEEEKPSDDM
+959 GEEEKPSGDM
-969 PTIDFDEDGGKV
+969 PTIDFDKDGNKV
-981 LANGALYVF
+981 SVNGELYVF

-998 RGLESFAGLRFVYSV
+998 SGLADFAGLKFVYSV

-1028 PAALSI
+1028 PAVLSI
-1034 VFDTS
+1034 VFDPS
-1039 KLTNAGTEDVN
+1039 KMTNAGTEVVN
-1050 GTTCDKYTGTAKFRG
+1050 GVACDKYTGTAKFRG
-1065 VESEYAICVNNGVT
+1065 VESEYTIWVSGGVT
-1079 YRYEGLVIGGDF
+1079 YRYLGPAIGGDF

-1106 EVTLAAPENEEDL
+1106 EVTLTPPAGDEEL
-1119 IVMDGEKTTAEWDNR
+1119 IVTRGEKAAAEWDNK
-1134 LWLNGATL
+1134 LWLGGATL
-1142 KGFKSYNIDYV
+1142 EGFKSYNIDYV
-1153 TDTAMRISFT
+1153 TDTAMHISFT
-1163 FDGETRPSWSYN
+1163 FDGETCPSWSYN
-1175 GKTGEID
+1175 GQTGEID
-1182 DADDVFALEG
+1182 GADDEIVLDG
-1192 MTQSFWASEILSE
+1192 MTQSFWAQEIWSE

-1215 EVIVDDKKVIG
+1215 EMVEGDKKVIG
-1226 WEVFMH
+1226 WTVTML
-1232 FELTEKNA
+1232 FETDGQTP

>member
-23 ACGDNTDP
+23 ACGDNSDP
-31 NNGGGGE
+31 AGEGDGGKTE
-38 PPEASDTLPQFDGE
+38 ISDTLPQFDGE
-52 KTDLGKEDIKDEIK
+52 KTDLGKEDVKEQIR

-74 VPGIVEPSDGEALTQ
+74 VPGIVEPGDGGALTQ

-98 LFAATENVQAFRAT
+98 LFAATESVQAFRAT

-221 SASKPSFDSIVAF
+221 SASKPTFDSVVAF
-234 CKGKGFTLAEDSRH
+234 CKSKGFTLAEDSRH
-248 ESDDGYERDIWRCST
+248 ESDDGHERDIWQGST
-263 IIDEEVFECDVDY
+263 IIDEEVFECYVDY

-292 IRVANTAAENETS
+292 IRVANTTAENETS

-312 ATYFVKYERTYNDLY
+312 ATYFVKYERTYNLY
-327 EDKDGN
+327 EDKNED
-333 KQEGEVVYTG
+333 KQESTVTYVG
-343 VEVVTMGQAG
+343 VEVATFGAAG
-353 AAYGDVFSSDELS
+353 AAYGDVFSSDEVS
-366 YDSIASAQAQWK
+366 YDSIKTAEWK
-378 LDYETHLWL
+378 LDYETYLWL

-396 TVDMMRKRLGERRE
+396 SIDMMRKRLGERRE

-420 RLDSA
+420 RLDYA

-430 GSRNRVKTGET
+430 GSRNRIKTGET

-517 LVGQLLAQMP
+517 LVGQLQAQMP
-527 VDEMKDAFGLD
+527 VDEMKEAFGLD
-538 EMPFDGIDGAE
+538 EMPFDGIVGAE

-557 VEDGVYADR
+557 AEDGVYADR
-566 FYVYGVDDDELAAFG
+566 FYVYGVDDDEIAAFG
-581 EKLVADGWS
+581 EKLAADGWH
-590 EGYNG
+590 EYGYC
-595 EWVYDGGGVN
+595 EWVYDDGGVN
-605 GAKYD
+605 GAKYN

-619 GAGTIEDRYDGR
+619 GTGTIEDRHDGR

-646 YAAQP
+646 YATQP

-662 DENVTHKYTVR
+662 DENITHKYTVQA
-673 VDEEYIV
+673 DEEFV
-680 VTRDKMVNIYRRAEG
+680 VVIRDEEPTVYRRTEG
-695 GLLVETD
+695 GMLVEMMP
-702 ADGMPN
+702 DGSPN
-708 PDAVAIAPAEFF
+708 PDAVTITPAEFF

-726 LEWMAPSYYGS
+726 LEWMTPSYYGS
-737 FDDVNEEGGPLWSN
+737 FDGVAEDGGPLWTG
-751 EGSDVVAGRD
+751 EGADVVAGRD
-761 VVKLRN
+761 VVKLSN
-767 GYVTLWYDEE
+767 GYVMLWYDEE

-786 SEGGQGAEVT
+786 SEGAHGAEVT

-813 TNAFVWGMDTAIAN
+813 TDAFVWGMDTALAN
-827 RAIALEAPEGYAE
+827 GAISWEAPEGYAE

-858 IEAYRAAIKEYAD
+858 IEAYRAAIEKYAQ
-871 AVSVSESEGAWNA
+871 AVYESENSRHG
-884 VYATDKY
+884 VYATGKY
-891 VVRIGAAYYDVEDME
+891 AVKIDAYHYAEGEKEGVGDV
-906 EYGIVWSVTIF
+906 WRVTIF
-917 EYALKTTAEDFF
+917 EYALKTSAEEFF

-944 GEGKYGY
+944 GEGRYGY
-951 TQSVSSEW
+951 TQSVSGEW
-959 GEEEKPSDDM
+959 GEEEKPSVDM
-969 PTIDFDEDGGKV
+969 PTIDFDKNGNMV
-981 LANGALYVF
+981 SVNGALYVF

-998 RGLESFAGLRFVYSV
+998 SGLADFAGLQFVYSV
-1013 GEYAGTAESVVDNSL
+1013 GEYAGTAESVVDETL
-1028 PAALSI
+1028 PSVLRT

-1050 GTTCDKYTGTAKFRG
+1050 GVACDKYTGTAKFRG
-1065 VESEYAICVNNGVT
+1065 IESEYAIWVSDGVT

-1091 GYVET
+1091 GSAET
-1096 MTCELKFEDV
+1096 VICELKFESA
-1106 EVTLAAPENEEDL
+1106 EVTLTAPENEEDL
-1119 IVMDGEKTTAEWDNR
+1119 IVIAGEKTAAEWDDR

-1142 KGFKSYNIDYV
+1142 EGFKSYNIDYV

-1175 GKTGEID
+1175 GQTGEID
-1182 DADDVFALEG
+1182 GADDVFELDG
-1192 MTQSFWASEILSE
+1192 MTQSFWAQEIWSE

-1215 EVIVDDKKVIG
+1215 EVIVGDKKVIG
-1226 WEVFMH
+1226 WEVFMQ
-1232 FELTEKNA
+1232 FELTEQVA

>member
-1 MKKLWLILITI
+1 MKKFWMILITI

-23 ACGDNTDP
+23 ACGDNSDP
-31 NNGGGGE
+31 AGEGDGGKTE
-38 PPEASDTLPQFDGE
+38 ISDTLPQFDGE
-52 KTDLGKEDIKDEIK
+52 KTDLGKDDVKEQIR

-98 LFAATENVQAFRAT
+98 LFAATESVQAFRAT

-161 EMIAATVVMKPD
+161 EMIAATVAMKPD

-202 IGVEEDKNGAY
+202 VGVEEEKNGAY
-213 LSVEFEFD
+213 LSVGFELD
-221 SASKPSFDSIVAF
+221 SASKSAFDSVVAF
-234 CKGKGFTLAEDSRH
+234 CKSKGFTLEQNTQQDSD
-248 ESDDGYERDIWRCST
+248 ENGSYTEWTGSV
-263 IIDEEVFECDVDY
+263 IIDEEVFECTVNY
-276 IAATDMT
+276 SSSTDMS
-283 ASRSWWTLY
+283 AGRDWWTLSMQVTN
-292 IRVANTAAENETS
+292 RNAEKTAS
-305 FADGYES
+305 LADEYDS
-312 ATYFVKYERTYNDLY
+312 ATYFVKYEKTSNDLY
-327 EDKDGN
+327 GDKDGN
-333 KQEGEVVYTG
+333 KQEGTVTHVG
-343 VEVVTMGQAG
+343 VEVATFGAAG
-353 AAYGDVFSSDELS
+353 AAYGDIVRSSDELS
-366 YDSIASAQAQWK
+366 YDSIKSAQWK
-378 LDYETHLWL
+378 LDYETQLWL

-410 LDVVSDYTVT
+410 LDVVSDYTFT
-420 RLDSA
+420 SLDSA

-430 GSRNRVKTGET
+430 RSRNRVKTGET

-451 YTADVHVNGDGEEDI
+451 YTADVHVNGDDEEDI

-487 DRWDDPSST
+487 DSWDDPSST

-517 LVGQLLAQMP
+517 LVGQLQAQMP
-527 VDEMKDAFGLD
+527 VDEMKEAFGLD
-538 EMPFDGIDGAE
+538 EMPFDGIVGAE

-557 VEDGVYADR
+557 PEDGVYADR
-566 FYVYGVDDDELAAFG
+566 IYVYGVDESELAAFG
-581 EKLVADGWS
+581 EKLAADGWR
-590 EGYNG
+590 EGNNG
-595 EWVYDGGGVN
+595 EWVYDDGGVN
-605 GAKYD
+605 GVKYD

-619 GAGTIEDRYDGR
+619 GGGTIEDRHDGR

-646 YAAQP
+646 YATQP

-662 DENVTHKYTVR
+662 GENVTHKYTVQA
-673 VDEEYIV
+673 DEGFIV
-680 VTRDKMVNIYRRAEG
+680 VIRDGEPTVYRRTDG
-695 GLLVETD
+695 GMLVETMP
-702 ADGMPN
+702 DGTPN
-708 PDAVAIAPAEFF
+708 PDAVAITPAEFC
-720 SFNSEV
+720 SFYYEV
-726 LEWMAPSYYGS
+726 FEWMTPSYYGS
-737 FDDVNEEGGPLWSN
+737 FDDVNEEGGPLWTG
-751 EGSDVVAGRD
+751 EGSDVVAGRN
-761 VVKLRN
+761 VVKLSN

-786 SEGGQGAEVT
+786 SEGVQGAEVT
-796 YYGEPGQAFPD
+796 YYGEPAQAFPD
-807 DRPQLE
+807 DRPTLD
-813 TNAFVWGMDTAIAN
+813 TDAFVWGMDTAIAN
-827 RAIALEAPEGYAE
+827 GAISWEAPEGYAE

-851 QNVSTEA
+851 QNVSAEA
-858 IEAYRAAIKEYAD
+858 IEAYRAAIEKYAQ

-884 VYATDKY
+884 VYATGKY
-891 VVRIGAAYYDVEDME
+891 VVRIDAAYYDVEDME

-917 EYALKTTAEDFF
+917 EYALKTSAEDFF
-929 GIEWGVQTASVAQKL
+929 GIEWGAQTASVAQKL

-951 TQSVSSEW
+951 TQSVSGEW

-969 PTIDFDEDGGKV
+969 PTIDFDKDGNMV
-981 LANGALYVF
+981 SANGALYVF

-998 RGLESFAGLRFVYSV
+998 SGLADFAGLQFVYSV
-1013 GEYAGTAESVVDNSL
+1013 GEYAGTTESVVDNSL
-1028 PAALSI
+1028 PAALSA

-1039 KLTNAGTEDVN
+1039 KLTKAGTEDVN
-1050 GTTCDKYTGTAKFRG
+1050 GVACDKYTGTAKFRG
-1065 VESEYAICVNNGVT
+1065 VEGEYTIWVKDGVT
-1079 YRYEGLVIGGDF
+1079 YRYTGPALGGEF

-1096 MTCELKFEDV
+1096 MTCDLKFEDV
-1106 EVTLAAPENEEDL
+1106 EVTLTAPENEEGL
-1119 IVMDGEKTTAEWDNR
+1119 IVMDGEKAAAEWDNR

-1142 KGFKSYNIDYV
+1142 EGFKSYNIDNV

-1175 GKTGEID
+1175 GQSGEID
-1182 DADDVFALEG
+1182 GVEDEIALDG
-1192 MTQSFWASEILSE
+1192 MTQSFWAQEIWSE

-1215 EVIVDDKKVIG
+1215 EVIEGEKKVIG
-1226 WEVFMH
+1226 WTVTML
-1232 FELTEKNA
+1232 FELDGQTP

>member
-1 MKKLWLILITI
+1 MKKFWMILITI
-12 TLVLALCGTIF
+12 TLVFALCGTFF
-23 ACGDNTDP
+23 ACDDNTDP

-52 KTDLGKEDIKDEIK
+52 KTDLGKEDVKDEIK
-66 DMILDGLE
+66 DMILEGIDVPSITEPGDG
-74 VPGIVEPSDGEALTQ
+74 GALTQ

-98 LFAATENVQAFRAT
+98 LFAETERVQAFRAT

-140 GTIYTAYTGKSSMT
+140 GMIYTAYMGKSSMT

-161 EMIAATVVMKPD
+161 EMIAATVAMKPD

-221 SASKPSFDSIVAF
+221 SASKPSFDSVVAF

-276 IAATDMT
+276 VAATDMT

-292 IRVANTAAENETS
+292 IRVANTTAENETS

-366 YDSIASAQAQWK
+366 YDSIKSAQWK
-378 LDYETHLWL
+378 LDYETYLWL

-396 TVDMMRKRLGERRE
+396 TVDMMRKRLGERYE
-410 LDVVSDYTVT
+410 LDVVSYYTVT
-420 RLDSA
+420 SLDSA
-425 QANYM
+425 QADYM
-430 GSRNRVKTGET
+430 RSRNRVKTGET

-451 YTADVHVNGDGEEDI
+451 YTADVHVNGDDEEDI

-517 LVGQLLAQMP
+517 LVGQLLPQMP
-527 VDEMKDAFGLD
+527 VDEMKKAFGLD
-538 EMPFDGIDGAE
+538 EIPFDGIVGAE

-557 VEDGVYADR
+557 VEDGVYANR
-566 FYVYGVDDDELAAFG
+566 FYVYGVDDDELAALG
-581 EKLVADGWS
+581 EKLAADGWR
-590 EGYNG
+590 EDGYG
-595 EWVYDGGGVN
+595 EWVYDDGGVN
-605 GAKYD
+605 GAKYN

-619 GAGTIEDRYDGR
+619 GGTIEDRYDGR

-651 LVVRMDVEDIF
+651 LVVRMDVD
-662 DENVTHKYTVR
+662 DENITHKYTVR

-680 VTRDKMVNIYRRAEG
+680 VTRDEMVNIYRRAEG

-702 ADGMPN
+702 ADGMPYL
-708 PDAVAIAPAEFF
+708 DAEAITPAEFF

-726 LEWMAPSYYGS
+726 FEWMAPSYYGS

-751 EGSDVVAGRD
+751 EGSDVVAGRE
-761 VVKLRN
+761 VVRLSN
-767 GYVTLWYDEE
+767 GYVMLWYDEE

-786 SEGGQGAEVT
+786 SEGGSVEVT
-796 YYGEPGQAFPD
+796 YYGEPMQAFPD

-813 TNAFVWGMDTAIAN
+813 TDAFVWGMDTAIAN
-827 RAIALEAPEGYAE
+827 GAISGEAPEGYAE

-884 VYATDKY
+884 VYATGKY
-891 VVRIGAAYYDVEDME
+891 VVRIDAAYYDVEDME

-917 EYALKTTAEDFF
+917 EYALKTSAEDFF
-929 GIEWGVQTASVAQKL
+929 GIEWGAQTASVAQKL

-951 TQSVSSEW
+951 TQSVSGEW

-969 PTIDFDEDGGKV
+969 PTIDFDKDGNMV
-981 LANGALYVF
+981 SANGALYVF

-998 RGLESFAGLRFVYSV
+998 SGFADFAGLQFVYSV

-1039 KLTNAGTEDVN
+1039 KLKNAGTEDVN
-1050 GTTCDKYTGTAKFRG
+1050 GTTCEKYTGTAKFRG
-1065 VESEYAICVNNGVT
+1065 VEREYAICVNNGVT

-1091 GYVET
+1091 GSAET
-1096 MTCELKFEDV
+1096 VICELKFESA
-1106 EVTLAAPENEEDL
+1106 EVTLTAPENEEDL
-1119 IVMDGEKTTAEWDNR
+1119 IVIACEKAAAEWDNR

-1163 FDGETRPSWSYN
+1163 FDGETRPSWSYD
-1175 GKTGEID
+1175 GQTGEIEGVED
-1182 DADDVFALEG
+1182 EIVLDG
-1192 MTQSFWASEILSE
+1192 MTQSFWAQEIWRE

-1215 EVIVDDKKVIG
+1215 AVIEGEKKVIG
-1226 WEVFMH
+1226 WEVFMQ

>member
-1 MKKLWLILITI
+1 MKKFWMLIVTVALAF
-12 TLVLALCGTIF
+12 ALCGVLF
-23 ACGDNTDP
+23 ACGDNSDP
-31 NNGGGGE
+31 TGE
-38 PPEASDTLPQFDGE
+38 GDGEKPEISDTLPQFDGE
-52 KTDLGKEDIKDEIK
+52 KTDLGKDDVKEQIR

-74 VPGIVEPSDGEALTQ
+74 VPGIVEPGDGGALTQ
-89 EEALEQLEQ
+89 EEALAQLEQ
-98 LFAATENVQAFRAT
+98 LFAATENVQAFRAAD
-112 NVTDEKYNAYKK
+112 VTDEKYNAYKK

-221 SASKPSFDSIVAF
+221 SASKPSFDSVVAF
-234 CKGKGFTLAEDSRH
+234 CKSKGFTLAEDSRH
-248 ESDDGYERDIWRCST
+248 ESDDGHERDIWRGST
-263 IIDEEVFECDVDY
+263 IIDEEVFECSVDY
-276 IAATDMT
+276 VDATDMA

-292 IRVANTAAENETS
+292 IQVGNMTAENETS

-312 ATYFVKYERTYNDLY
+312 ATYFVKYERTYNLY

-343 VEVVTMGQAG
+343 VEVATFGAAG
-353 AAYGDVFSSDELS
+353 AAYGDIVRNSDELP
-366 YDSIASAQAQWK
+366 YDSIKTEEWK
-378 LDYETHLWL
+378 LDYETYLWL

-430 GSRNRVKTGET
+430 GSRNRIKTGET

-451 YTADVHVNGDGEEDI
+451 YTADVHVIGDDEEDI
-466 VWTAEFWIDKA
+466 VWTAEFWIDKE

-496 LRCSLVSVE
+496 LRCSLVRVE

-527 VDEMKDAFGLD
+527 VDEMKEAFGLD

-557 VEDGVYADR
+557 AEDGVYANR
-566 FYVYGVDDDELAAFG
+566 FYVYGVDDDEFAAFG
-581 EKLVADGWS
+581 EKLVADGWR
-590 EGYNG
+590 EDGYG
-595 EWVYDGGGVN
+595 EWVYDDGGVN

-610 QYRVFVSEQ
+610 QYRVFVSGQ

-646 YAAQP
+646 YATQP
-651 LVVRMDVEDIF
+651 LVVRMDVD
-662 DENVTHKYTVR
+662 DENITHKYTVR
-673 VDEEYIV
+673 VDEKYIV
-680 VTRDKMVNIYRRAEG
+680 VTRDEMVNIYRRAKG

-702 ADGMPN
+702 ADGLPY
-708 PDAVAIAPAEFF
+708 PDAEAITPAVFF
-720 SFNSEV
+720 AFNSEV
-726 LEWMAPSYYGS
+726 LEWMTPSNYGS
-737 FDDVNEEGGPLWSN
+737 FDGVNEEGGPLWSN
-751 EGSDVVAGRD
+751 EGADVVAGRD
-761 VVKLRN
+761 VVKLSD
-767 GYVTLWYDEE
+767 GYVTVWYDEE

-786 SEGGQGAEVT
+786 SEGVQDAEVT
-796 YYGEPGQAFPD
+796 YYGEPMQAFPD

-813 TNAFVWGMDTAIAN
+813 TDAFVWGMDTALAN
-827 RAIALEAPEGYAE
+827 DAISWEAPEGYAE
-840 ANFDDITYLTD
+840 ENFDDITYLTD

-858 IEAYRAAIKEYAD
+858 IEAYRAAIEEYAQ
-871 AVSVSESEGAWNA
+871 AVSLYESENSWHG
-884 VYATDKY
+884 VYATGKY
-891 VVRIGAAYYDVEDME
+891 AVRIDAYYYAEDE
-906 EYGIVWSVTIF
+906 KEGYGNVWGVTIF
-917 EYALKTTAEDFF
+917 EYALKTSAEEFF

-944 GEGKYGY
+944 GEGRYGY
-951 TQSVSSEW
+951 VMTSQN
-959 GEEEKPSDDM
+959 GEEKPVEDAPM
-969 PTIDFDEDGGKV
+969 TDFDKDGGKV
-981 LANGALYVF
+981 FANGALYVF
-990 GGQSAKVY
+990 DGQSAKVY
-998 RGLESFAGLRFVYSV
+998 RGLASFAGMDYVYST
-1013 GEYAGTAESVVDNSL
+1013 GNYTGSAESVVDETL
-1028 PAALSI
+1028 PPILRTI
-1034 VFDTS
+1034 FDIS
-1039 KLTNAGTEDVN
+1039 KLTGAGTDVVN
-1050 GTTCDKYTGTAKFRG
+1050 GVTCDKYTGTAMFRG
-1065 VESEYAICVNNGVT
+1065 VASAYEIWIKDGVV
-1079 YRYEGLVIGGDF
+1079 YRYSGAAVGAEFGGIEM
-1091 GYVET
+1091 YE
-1096 MTCELKFEDV
+1096 CELKFEDAD
-1106 EVTLAAPENEEDL
+1106 VTLTAPAGDEEL
-1119 IVMDGEKTTAEWDNR
+1119 IVIAGEKTAAEWDNR

-1175 GKTGEID
+1175 GQTGEID
-1182 DADDVFALEG
+1182 DAEDVFTLEG
-1192 MTQSFWASEILSE
+1192 MTQSFWASVILSE
-1205 PEIVVGEDGS
+1205 PEIVVDEDGS
-1215 EVIVDDKKVIG
+1215 EVIVGEKKVIG
-1226 WEVFMH
+1226 WTVTML
-1232 FELTEKNA
+1232 FETDGQTP

>member
-1 MKKLWLILITI
+1 MKKFWMILITI
-12 TLVLALCGTIF
+12 TLVLALCGVLF
-23 ACGDNTDP
+23 ACGDNSDP
-31 NNGGGGE
+31 TGE
-38 PPEASDTLPQFDGE
+38 GDGEKTEISDTLPQFDGE
-52 KTDLGKEDIKDEIK
+52 KTDLGKEDVKEQIR

-74 VPGIVEPSDGEALTQ
+74 VPGIVEPGNGEALTQ

-98 LFAATENVQAFRAT
+98 LFAEAESVQAFRAAD
-112 NVTDEKYNAYKK
+112 VTDEKYNAYKK

-135 EYNVE
+135 EYNVD
-140 GTIYTAYTGKSSMT
+140 GTIYTAYMGKSSMT

-192 GMKQPANSRI
+192 GMKQPANSRV

-213 LSVEFEFD
+213 LSVGFELD
-221 SASKPSFDSIVAF
+221 SASKSAFDSVVAF
-234 CKGKGFTLAEDSRH
+234 SKSKGFTLAEDSRH
-248 ESDDGYERDIWRCST
+248 ESDDGHERDIWKGST
-263 IIDEEVFECDVDY
+263 IIDEEVFECSVDY
-276 IAATDMT
+276 VAATDMT

-292 IRVANTAAENETS
+292 IQVGNMAAENETS

-312 ATYFVKYERTYNDLY
+312 ATYFVKYERTYNLY

-343 VEVVTMGQAG
+343 VEVATFGAAG
-353 AAYGDVFSSDELS
+353 AAYGDIVRGSDELS
-366 YDSIASAQAQWK
+366 YDSIKTAQWK
-378 LDYETHLWL
+378 LDYETYLWL

-396 TVDMMRKRLGERRE
+396 TVDMMRRFPGEKNE
-410 LDVVSDYTVT
+410 LDVESDYTVT
-420 RLDSA
+420 SLDSA

-451 YTADVHVNGDGEEDI
+451 YTADVHVIGDDEEDI

-496 LRCSLVSVE
+496 LRCSLVRVE

-527 VDEMKDAFGLD
+527 VDEMKEAFGLD

-557 VEDGVYADR
+557 AEDGVYANR
-566 FYVYGVDDDELAAFG
+566 FYVYGVDDDEFAAFG
-581 EKLVADGWS
+581 EKLVADGWR
-590 EGYNG
+590 EDGYG
-595 EWVYDGGGVN
+595 EWVYDDGGVN
-605 GAKYD
+605 GAKYN

-619 GAGTIEDRYDGR
+619 GGTIEDRYDGR

-662 DENVTHKYTVR
+662 DENITHKYTVQA
-673 VDEEYIV
+673 DEEFVIV
-680 VTRDKMVNIYRRAEG
+680 IRDEEPTVYRRTEG
-695 GLLVETD
+695 GMLVEMMP
-702 ADGMPN
+702 DGTPY
-708 PDAVAIAPAEFF
+708 PDAVTITPAVFF
-720 SFNSEV
+720 AFNSEV
-726 LEWMAPSYYGS
+726 LEWMTPSNYGS
-737 FDDVNEEGGPLWSN
+737 FDGVNEEGGPLWSN

-761 VVKLRN
+761 VVKLSN

-786 SEGGQGAEVT
+786 SEGAQGAEVT
-796 YYGEPGQAFPD
+796 YYGEPAQAFPD

-813 TNAFVWGMDTAIAN
+813 TDAFVWGMDTAIAN
-827 RAIALEAPEGYAE
+827 GAISWEAPEGYAE

-858 IEAYRAAIKEYAD
+858 IEAYRAAIEEYAD

-884 VYATDKY
+884 VYATGKY
-891 VVRIGAAYYDVEDME
+891 VVRIDAAYYDVEDKE
-906 EYGIVWSVTIF
+906 VYGIVWSVTIF
-917 EYALKTTAEDFF
+917 EYALKTSAEEFF

-951 TQSVSSEW
+951 TQSVSGEW

-969 PTIDFDEDGGKV
+969 PTIDFDKNDNMV
-981 LANGALYVF
+981 SVNGALYVF

-998 RGLESFAGLRFVYSV
+998 SGLADFAGLQFVYSV

-1050 GTTCDKYTGTAKFRG
+1050 GVACDKYTGTAKFRG
-1065 VESEYAICVNNGVT
+1065 IESEYAIWVSDGVT

-1091 GYVET
+1091 GSAET
-1096 MTCELKFEDV
+1096 VICELKFESA
-1106 EVTLAAPENEEDL
+1106 EVTLTAPENEEDL
-1119 IVMDGEKTTAEWDNR
+1119 IVIAGEKTAAEWDNR

-1142 KGFKSYNIDYV
+1142 EGFKSYNIDYV

-1163 FDGETRPSWSYN
+1163 FDGETRPSWSYK
-1175 GKTGEID
+1175 GQTGEID
-1182 DADDVFALEG
+1182 GADDEFALEG
-1192 MTQSFWASEILSE
+1192 MTQSFWAQEIWSE
-1205 PEIVVGEDGS
+1205 PEIAVGEDGS
-1215 EVIVDDKKVIG
+1215 EVIVGEKKMIG
-1226 WEVFMH
+1226 WEVIMQ

>member
-1 MKKLWLILITI
+1 MKKFWMILITI
-12 TLVLALCGTIF
+12 TLAFALCGTVF

-38 PPEASDTLPQFDGE
+38 PPETSDTLPQFDGE
-52 KTDLGKEDIKDEIK
+52 KTDLGKDDVKDEIK
-66 DMILDGLE
+66 DMILEGIDVPSITEPGDG
-74 VPGIVEPSDGEALTQ
+74 GALTQ

-98 LFAATENVQAFRAT
+98 LFAATESVQAFRAT

-161 EMIAATVVMKPD
+161 EMIAATVAMKPD
-173 EQVVYEM
+173 EQIVYEM

-202 IGVEEDKNGAY
+202 IRVEEDKNGAY

-221 SASKPSFDSIVAF
+221 SASKPSFDSVVAF

-276 IAATDMT
+276 VAATDMT

-292 IRVANTAAENETS
+292 IRVANTTAENETS

-312 ATYFVKYERTYNDLY
+312 ATYFVKYERTYNLY
-327 EDKDGN
+327 EDKGED
-333 KQEGEVVYTG
+333 KQEGTVTYVG
-343 VEVVTMGQAG
+343 VEVATFGAAG

-366 YDSIASAQAQWK
+366 YDSIAPAQWK
-378 LDYETHLWL
+378 LDYETYLWL

-396 TVDMMRKRLGERRE
+396 TVDRLRKRLGERRE

-425 QANYM
+425 QTNYM

-517 LVGQLLAQMP
+517 LVGQLQTEMP
-527 VDEMKDAFGLD
+527 VDEMKEAFGLD
-538 EMPFDGIDGAE
+538 EMPFDGIVGAE

-566 FYVYGVDDDELAAFG
+566 FYVYGVDDDEFAAFG
-581 EKLVADGWS
+581 EKLVADGWRDY
-590 EGYNG
+590 GYC
-595 EWVYDGGGVN
+595 EWVYDDGGVN
-605 GAKYD
+605 GAKYN

-619 GAGTIEDRYDGR
+619 GTGTIEDRYDGR

-662 DENVTHKYTVR
+662 DENITHKYTVR

-680 VTRDKMVNIYRRAEG
+680 ITRDDMVNIYRRADG

-702 ADGMPN
+702 ADGMSN
-708 PDAVAIAPAEFF
+708 PDAVAIAPAEFC
-720 SFNSEV
+720 SFYDEV
-726 LEWMAPSYYGS
+726 LEWMTPSHYGS
-737 FDDVNEEGGPLWSN
+737 FDGVAEDGGPLWTG

-761 VVKLRN
+761 VVKLSN

-786 SEGGQGAEVT
+786 SEGVQGAEVT
-796 YYGEPGQAFPD
+796 YYGEPAQAFPD

-813 TNAFVWGMDTAIAN
+813 TDAFVWDMDTAIAN
-827 RAIALEAPEGYAE
+827 GAISWEAPEGYAE

-858 IEAYRAAIKEYAD
+858 IEAYRAAIEEYAD
-871 AVSVSESEGAWNA
+871 AISVSESEGAWNA
-884 VYATDKY
+884 VYATGKY
-891 VVRIGAAYYDVEDME
+891 VVRIDAAYSDVEDME
-906 EYGIVWSVTIF
+906 EYGDVWRVTIF
-917 EYALKTTAEDFF
+917 EYALKTSAEEFF

-951 TQSVSSEW
+951 TQSVSGEG
-959 GEEEKPSDDM
+959 GEEEKPSGDM
-969 PTIDFDEDGGKV
+969 PTIDFDKDGNMV
-981 LANGALYVF
+981 SVNGELYVF
-990 GGQSAKVY
+990 DGQSAKVY
-998 RGLESFAGLRFVYSV
+998 SGLADFAGLQFVYSV

-1050 GTTCDKYTGTAKFRG
+1050 GVACEKYTGTAKFRG
-1065 VESEYAICVNNGVT
+1065 IESEYAICVNNGVT

-1091 GYVET
+1091 GSAET
-1096 MTCELKFEDV
+1096 VICELKFEDV
-1106 EVTLAAPENEEDL
+1106 EVTLTAPENETDL
-1119 IVMDGEKTTAEWDNR
+1119 IVMDGEKAAAEWDNR

-1142 KGFKSYNIDYV
+1142 AGFKSYNIDHV
-1153 TDTAMRISFT
+1153 TDTAMSISFT
-1163 FDGETRPSWSYN
+1163 FDGETRPSWSHN
-1175 GKTGEID
+1175 DQTGEID
-1182 DADDVFALEG
+1182 GADDEIVLGG
-1192 MTQSFWASEILSE
+1192 MTQSFSAQQILSE

-1215 EVIVDDKKVIG
+1215 EVIEGEKKVIG
-1226 WEVFMH
+1226 WEVFMQ
-1232 FELTEKNA
+1232 FELTEQAA

>member
-12 TLVLALCGTIF
+12 TLVLALCGTVF

-38 PPEASDTLPQFDGE
+38 PPETSDTLPQFDGE
-52 KTDLGKEDIKDEIK
+52 KTDLGKDDVKDEIK
-66 DMILDGLE
+66 DMILEGID
-74 VPGIVEPSDGEALTQ
+74 VPSITEPGDGEALTQ

-140 GTIYTAYTGKSSMT
+140 GTIYTAYMGKSSMT

-192 GMKQPANSRI
+192 DMKQPSGSRI

-221 SASKPSFDSIVAF
+221 SASKPSFDSVVAF

-248 ESDDGYERDIWRCST
+248 ESDDGHERDIWQGST
-263 IIDEEVFECDVDY
+263 IIDEEVFDCYVDY

-292 IRVANTAAENETS
+292 IRVANTTAENETS

-312 ATYFVKYERTYNDLY
+312 ATYFVKYERTYNLY
-327 EDKDGN
+327 EDKGED
-333 KQEGEVVYTG
+333 KQEGTVTYVG
-343 VEVVTMGQAG
+343 VEVATFGAAG

-366 YDSIASAQAQWK
+366 YDSIAPAQWK
-378 LDYETHLWL
+378 LDYETYLWL

-396 TVDMMRKRLGERRE
+396 TVDRMRKRLGERRE

-517 LVGQLLAQMP
+517 LVGQLQAQMP

-538 EMPFDGIDGAE
+538 EMPFDGIVGAE

-557 VEDGVYADR
+557 PEDGVYADR

-595 EWVYDGGGVN
+595 EWVYDDGGVN
-605 GAKYD
+605 GAKYN

-646 YAAQP
+646 YATQP

-662 DENVTHKYTVR
+662 DENITHKYTVQA
-673 VDEEYIV
+673 DEEFIV
-680 VTRDKMVNIYRRAEG
+680 VIRDEEPTIYRRTEG
-695 GLLVETD
+695 GLLVRTD
-702 ADGMPN
+702 ADGLPN
-708 PDAVAIAPAEFF
+708 PDAVAITPAEFC
-720 SFNSEV
+720 SFYDEV
-726 LEWMAPSYYGS
+726 LEWMTPSHYGS
-737 FDDVNEEGGPLWSN
+737 FDGVAEDGGPLWTG
-751 EGSDVVAGRD
+751 EGSDVIAGRN
-761 VVKLRN
+761 VVKLSN

-786 SEGGQGAEVT
+786 SEGGQGAKVT
-796 YYGEPGQAFPD
+796 YYGEPAQAFPD

-813 TNAFVWGMDTAIAN
+813 TDAFVWGMDTAIAN
-827 RAIALEAPEGYAE
+827 EAISREAPEGYAE

-858 IEAYRAAIKEYAD
+858 IEAYRAAIEEYAD

-884 VYATDKY
+884 IYATGKY

-917 EYALKTTAEDFF
+917 EYALKTSAEDFF
-929 GIEWGVQTASVAQKL
+929 GIELGAQTASVAQKL

-951 TQSVSSEW
+951 TQSVSGEG
-959 GEEEKPSDDM
+959 GEEEKPSGDM
-969 PTIDFDEDGGKV
+969 STIDFDKDGNMV
-981 LANGALYVF
+981 SVNGELYVF

-998 RGLESFAGLRFVYSV
+998 SGLADFAELKFVYSV
-1013 GEYAGTAESVVDNSL
+1013 GEYAGTAESVVDNAL

-1034 VFDTS
+1034 DFDTS
-1039 KLTNAGTEDVN
+1039 KLTNAGTENVN
-1050 GTTCDKYTGTAKFRG
+1050 GVACDKYTGTAKFRG
-1065 VESEYAICVNNGVT
+1065 VESEYAICVNKGVT
-1079 YRYEGLVIGGDF
+1079 YRYEGPVIGGDF
-1091 GYVET
+1091 GSAET
-1096 MTCELKFEDV
+1096 VICELKFESA
-1106 EVTLAAPENEEDL
+1106 EVTLTPPENEEEL
-1119 IVMDGEKTTAEWDNR
+1119 IVIAGEKAAAEWDDR

-1142 KGFKSYNIDYV
+1142 EGFKSYNIDYV
-1153 TDTAMRISFT
+1153 TDTAMSISFT
-1163 FDGETRPSWSYN
+1163 FDGETRPSWSYD
-1175 GKTGEID
+1175 GQTGEID
-1182 DADDVFALEG
+1182 GADDKFELKG
-1192 MTQSFWASEILSE
+1192 MTQSFWAEEIWSE

-1215 EVIVDDKKVIG
+1215 EMVEGEKKVIG
-1226 WEVFMH
+1226 WEVFML

>member
-1 MKKLWLILITI
+1 MKKLWLILITM

-38 PPEASDTLPQFDGE
+38 PPEVSDTLPQFDGE
-52 KTDLGKEDIKDEIK
+52 KTDLGKDDVKEQIR

-74 VPGIVEPSDGEALTQ
+74 VPGIVEPGDGGALSQ
-89 EEALEQLEQ
+89 EEALAQLEQ

-221 SASKPSFDSIVAF
+221 SASKPSFDSVVAF

-248 ESDDGYERDIWRCST
+248 ESDDGHERDIWQGST

-312 ATYFVKYERTYNDLY
+312 ATYFVKYERTYNLY
-327 EDKDGN
+327 EDKGED
-333 KQEGEVVYTG
+333 KQESTVTYVG
-343 VEVVTMGQAG
+343 VEVATFGAAG
-353 AAYGDVFSSDELS
+353 AAYGDVFSSDEVS
-366 YDSIASAQAQWK
+366 YDSIKSAQWK
-378 LDYETHLWL
+378 LDNETYLWL

-420 RLDSA
+420 RLDYA

-517 LVGQLLAQMP
+517 LVGQLQAQMP
-527 VDEMKDAFGLD
+527 VDEMKEAFGLD

-557 VEDGVYADR
+557 AEDGVYADR

-581 EKLVADGWS
+581 EKLVADGWR
-590 EGYNG
+590 EDGYG
-595 EWVYDGGGVN
+595 EWVYDDGGVN

-610 QYRVFVSEQ
+610 QYSVFVSEQ
-619 GAGTIEDRYDGR
+619 GGTIEDRYDGR

-646 YAAQP
+646 YATQP
-651 LVVRMDVEDIF
+651 LVVRMEVEDIF

-673 VDEEYIV
+673 ADEKYIV
-680 VTRDKMVNIYRRAEG
+680 VTRDEMVNIYRRADG

-702 ADGMPN
+702 ADGKPN
-708 PDAVAIAPAEFF
+708 PDAEAIAPAEFC
-720 SFNSEV
+720 SFYDEV
-726 LEWMAPSYYGS
+726 LEWMTPSYYGS
-737 FDDVNEEGGPLWSN
+737 FDDVNEEGGPLWTG
-751 EGSDVVAGRD
+751 EGSDVVAGRN
-761 VVKLRN
+761 VVKLSN

-813 TNAFVWGMDTAIAN
+813 TDAFVWGMDTAIAN
-827 RAIALEAPEGYAE
+827 GAISWEAPEGYAE

-858 IEAYRAAIKEYAD
+858 IEAYRAAIEEYAD
-871 AVSVSESEGAWNA
+871 AVSVSESENSWHG
-884 VYATDKY
+884 VYATGKY
-891 VVRIGAAYYDVEDME
+891 VVRIDAAYSDVEDME
-906 EYGIVWSVTIF
+906 EYGDVWSVTIF
-917 EYALKTTAEDFF
+917 EYALKTSAEDFF
-929 GIEWGVQTASVAQKL
+929 GIEWGAQTASVAQKL

-951 TQSVSSEW
+951 TQSVSGEW
-959 GEEEKPSDDM
+959 GEEEKPSGDM
-969 PTIDFDEDGGKV
+969 PTIDFDK
-981 LANGALYVF
+981 NGNMVSVNGELYVF

-998 RGLESFAGLRFVYSV
+998 SGLADFAGLQFVYSV

-1050 GTTCDKYTGTAKFRG
+1050 GVACDKYTGTVKFRG
-1065 VESEYAICVNNGVT
+1065 IENEYAIWVSDGVT

-1091 GYVET
+1091 GSAET
-1096 MTCELKFEDV
+1096 VICELKFESA
-1106 EVTLAAPENEEDL
+1106 EVTLTPPENEEDL
-1119 IVMDGEKTTAEWDNR
+1119 IVIAGEKAAAEWDDR

-1142 KGFKSYNIDYV
+1142 EGFKSYNIDYV

-1163 FDGETRPSWSYN
+1163 FDGETRPSWSYD
-1175 GKTGEID
+1175 GQTGEIVLD
-1182 DADDVFALEG
+1182 G
-1192 MTQSFWASEILSE
+1192 MTQSFWAEEIWSE

-1215 EVIVDDKKVIG
+1215 EVIVGEKKVIG
-1226 WEVFMH
+1226 WEVFMQ

>member
-12 TLVLALCGTIF
+12 TWVLALCGTIF
-23 ACGDNTDP
+23 ACGDNSDP
-31 NNGGGGE
+31 AGE
-38 PPEASDTLPQFDGE
+38 GDGEKTEISDTLPQFDGE
-52 KTDLGKEDIKDEIK
+52 KTDLGKEDVKDEIK
-66 DMILDGLE
+66 DMILEGIDVPSITEPGDG
-74 VPGIVEPSDGEALTQ
+74 GALSQ
-89 EEALEQLEQ
+89 EEALAQLEQ

-173 EQVVYEM
+173 EQIVYEM

-202 IGVEEDKNGAY
+202 IGVEEEKNGAY

-221 SASKPSFDSIVAF
+221 SASKPSFDSVVAF
-234 CKGKGFTLAEDSRH
+234 CKSKGFTLAEDLRH
-248 ESDDGYERDIWRCST
+248 ESDDGYERDIWQGST
-263 IIDEEVFECDVDY
+263 IIDEEVFECYVDY
-276 IAATDMT
+276 VAATDMT

-292 IRVANTAAENETS
+292 IQVGNMAAENETS

-312 ATYFVKYERTYNDLY
+312 ATYFVKYERTYNLY
-327 EDKDGN
+327 EGKDED
-333 KQEGEVVYTG
+333 KQEGTVTYVG
-343 VEVVTMGQAG
+343 VEVATFGAAG
-353 AAYGDVFSSDELS
+353 AAYGDIVRGSDELS
-366 YDSIASAQAQWK
+366 YDSIKTAQWK
-378 LDYETHLWL
+378 LDYETYLWL
-387 FDKSTRDNY
+387 FDKSTRGNY
-396 TVDMMRKRLGERRE
+396 TVDMMRRFPGEKNE
-410 LDVVSDYTVT
+410 LDVESDYTVT
-420 RLDSA
+420 SLDSA
-425 QANYM
+425 QSNYM
-430 GSRNRVKTGET
+430 GSRNRIKTGET

-451 YTADVHVNGDGEEDI
+451 YTADVHVNGDDEEDI

-496 LRCSLVSVE
+496 LRCSLVRVE

-517 LVGQLLAQMP
+517 LAGQLQAEMP
-527 VDEMKDAFGLD
+527 IDEMKEAFGVD
-538 EMPFDGIDGAE
+538 ELPFDGIDGAD
-549 GWYVDVEQ
+549 GWYVYPEQ
-557 VEDGVYADR
+557 VDDGVYKDR
-566 FYVYGVDDDELAAFG
+566 IYVYGVDESELAAFG
-581 EKLVADGWS
+581 EKLVADGWR
-590 EGYNG
+590 EGYSYG
-595 EWVYDGGGVN
+595 EWVYDDGGVN

-610 QYRVFVSEQ
+610 QYRVFVSGQ
-619 GAGTIEDRYDGR
+619 GAGTIEDRHDGR

-673 VDEEYIV
+673 ADEEYIV
-680 VTRDKMVNIYRRAEG
+680 VTRDEMVNIYRRADG

-702 ADGMPN
+702 ADGMPD
-708 PDAVAIAPAEFF
+708 PDAVAITPAEFC
-720 SFNSEV
+720 SFYVEV
-726 LEWMAPSYYGS
+726 LEWMTPSHYGS
-737 FDDVNEEGGPLWSN
+737 FDDVNEEGGPLWTG
-751 EGSDVVAGRD
+751 EGSDVVAGRN
-761 VVKLRN
+761 VVKLSN

-777 LDLVLKREY
+777 LDLVLKREN
-786 SEGGQGAEVT
+786 SGGVQGAEVT

-813 TNAFVWGMDTAIAN
+813 TDAFVWGMDTALAN
-827 RAIALEAPEGYAE
+827 GAISWEAPEGYAE

-858 IEAYRAAIKEYAD
+858 IEAYRAAIEEYAD
-871 AVSVSESEGAWNA
+871 AVSVSESENSWHG
-884 VYATDKY
+884 VYAMGKY
-891 VVRIGAAYYDVEDME
+891 VVRIDAAYYDVEDME
-906 EYGIVWSVTIF
+906 EYGDVWRVTIF

-951 TQSVSSEW
+951 TQSVSGEL
-959 GEEEKPSDDM
+959 GEEEKPSDGM
-969 PTIDFDEDGGKV
+969 PTIDFDKDGNKV
-981 LANGALYVF
+981 SVNGALYVF

-998 RGLESFAGLRFVYSV
+998 SGLADFAGLQFVYSV

-1034 VFDTS
+1034 VFETS

-1050 GTTCDKYTGTAKFRG
+1050 GVACDKYTGTAKFRG
-1065 VESEYAICVNNGVT
+1065 VESEYAIWVSDGVT
-1079 YRYEGLVIGGDF
+1079 YRYTGPALGGDF
-1091 GYVET
+1091 GSAET
-1096 MTCELKFEDV
+1096 VICELKFERA
-1106 EVTLAAPENEEDL
+1106 EVTLTPPENEEDL
-1119 IVMDGEKTTAEWDNR
+1119 IVIAGEKAAAEWDNR

-1142 KGFKSYNIDYV
+1142 EGFKSYNIDYV

-1163 FDGETRPSWSYN
+1163 FDGETRPSWSYD
-1175 GKTGEID
+1175 GQTGEID
-1182 DADDVFALEG
+1182 GADDVFELEG
-1192 MTQSFWASEILSE
+1192 MTQSFWAQEIWSE

-1215 EVIVDDKKVIG
+1215 EVIEGEKKVVG
-1226 WEVFMH
+1226 WTVTML
-1232 FELTEKNA
+1232 FETDGQTP

>member
-1 MKKLWLILITI
+1 MKKFWLILITI

-31 NNGGGGE
+31 NNGEGGE

-52 KTDLGKEDIKDEIK
+52 KTDLGKEDVKEEIK
-66 DMILDGLE
+66 DMILEGIDVPSITEPGDG
-74 VPGIVEPSDGEALTQ
+74 GALTQ

-98 LFAATENVQAFRAT
+98 LFAETENVQAFRAT

-140 GTIYTAYTGKSSMT
+140 GTIYTAYMGKNSMT

-221 SASKPSFDSIVAF
+221 SASKPSFNSVVAF

-248 ESDDGYERDIWRCST
+248 ESDDGYERDIWQCNT
-263 IIDEEVFECDVDY
+263 IIDEEVFECYVDY
-276 IAATDMT
+276 VAATDMA

-312 ATYFVKYERTYNDLY
+312 ATYFVKYERKSTDLH
-327 EDKDGN
+327 EDEDGN
-333 KQEGEVVYTG
+333 KQEGTVTYVG
-343 VEVVTMGQAG
+343 VEVATFGAAG
-353 AAYGDVFSSDELS
+353 AAYGDIVCSSDELS
-366 YDSIASAQAQWK
+366 YDSIASAQWK
-378 LDYETHLWL
+378 LDYETYLWL

-420 RLDSA
+420 SLDSA

-487 DRWDDPSST
+487 DSWDDPSST

-527 VDEMKDAFGLD
+527 VDEMKEAFGLD

-557 VEDGVYADR
+557 AEDGVYANR

-581 EKLVADGWS
+581 EKLAADGWR
-590 EGYNG
+590 EDGYG
-595 EWVYDGGGVN
+595 EWVYDDGGVN

-619 GAGTIEDRYDGR
+619 GTGTIEDRHDGR

-662 DENVTHKYTVR
+662 DENVTHKYIVQA
-673 VDEEYIV
+673 DEEFV
-680 VTRDKMVNIYRRAEG
+680 VVIRDEQPTVYRRTDG
-695 GLLVETD
+695 GMLVETMP
-702 ADGMPN
+702 DGTPY
-708 PDAVAIAPAEFF
+708 PEAEAITPAEFF
-720 SFNSEV
+720 AFNSEV
-726 LEWMAPSYYGS
+726 LEWMTPSYYGS
-737 FDDVNEEGGPLWSN
+737 FDDVNEEGGPLWTG

-761 VVKLRN
+761 VVKLSN

-796 YYGEPGQAFPD
+796 YYGEPAQAFPD

-813 TNAFVWGMDTAIAN
+813 TDAFVWGMDTAIAN
-827 RAIALEAPEGYAE
+827 GAISWEAPEGYAE

-858 IEAYRAAIKEYAD
+858 IEAYRAAIEEYAD
-871 AVSVSESEGAWNA
+871 AVSAFESEGAWNA
-884 VYATDKY
+884 VYATGKY
-891 VVRIGAAYYDVEDME
+891 VVRIDAAYYDVEDME
-906 EYGIVWSVTIF
+906 EYGDVWSITIF
-917 EYALKTTAEDFF
+917 EYALKTSAEEFF
-929 GIEWGVQTASVAQKL
+929 GIEWGAQTASVAQKL

-951 TQSVSSEW
+951 TQSVSGEW

-969 PTIDFDEDGGKV
+969 PTIDFDKDGNMV
-981 LANGALYVF
+981 SANGALYVF
-990 GGQSAKVY
+990 DGQSAKVY
-998 RGLESFAGLRFVYSV
+998 SGLADFAGLQFVYSV

-1039 KLTNAGTEDVN
+1039 KMTKVGTEDVN
-1050 GTTCDKYTGTAKFRG
+1050 GVACDKYTGTAKFRG
-1065 VESEYAICVNNGVT
+1065 VEREYAIWVSDGVT

-1091 GYVET
+1091 GSAET
-1096 MTCELKFEDV
+1096 VICELKFESA
-1106 EVTLAAPENEEDL
+1106 EVTLTAPENEEDL
-1119 IVMDGEKTTAEWDNR
+1119 IVIAGEKAAAEWDDR
-1134 LWLNGATL
+1134 LWLKGATL
-1142 KGFKSYNIDYV
+1142 EGFKSYNIDYV
-1153 TDTAMRISFT
+1153 TDTAMHISFT
-1163 FDGETRPSWSYN
+1163 FDGETRPSWSHN
-1175 GKTGEID
+1175 DQTGEID
-1182 DADDVFALEG
+1182 GFEDEIALDG
-1192 MTQSFWASEILSE
+1192 MTQSFWASEIWSE

-1215 EVIVDDKKVIG
+1215 EVIEGEKKVIG
-1226 WEVFMH
+1226 WEVFMQ

>member
-1 MKKLWLILITI
+1 MKKFWMILITI

-52 KTDLGKEDIKDEIK
+52 KTDLGKEDVKEEIK
-66 DMILDGLE
+66 DMILDGID
-74 VPGIVEPSDGEALTQ
+74 VPSITEPGDGGALTQ
-89 EEALEQLEQ
+89 EEALAQLEQ
-98 LFAATENVQAFRAT
+98 LFAATESVQAFRAAD
-112 NVTDEKYNAYKK
+112 VTDEKYNAYKK

-161 EMIAATVVMKPD
+161 EMIAATVAMKSG

-192 GMKQPANSRI
+192 GMKQPANSRVV
-202 IGVEEDKNGAY
+202 GVEEEKNGAY
-213 LSVEFEFD
+213 LSVGFELD
-221 SASKPSFDSIVAF
+221 SASKSAFDSVVAF
-234 CKGKGFTLAEDSRH
+234 CKSKGFTLEQNTQQDSD
-248 ESDDGYERDIWRCST
+248 ENGSYTEWTGSV
-263 IIDEEVFECDVDY
+263 IIDEEVFECTVNY
-276 IAATDMT
+276 SSSTDMS
-283 ASRSWWTLY
+283 AGRDWWTLSMQVTN
-292 IRVANTAAENETS
+292 RNAEKTAS
-305 FADGYES
+305 LADEYDS
-312 ATYFVKYERTYNDLY
+312 ATYFVKYESTSNDLY
-327 EDKDGN
+327 EDKDED
-333 KQEGEVVYTG
+333 KQESTVTYVG
-343 VEVVTMGQAG
+343 VEVATFGAAG
-353 AAYGDVFSSDELS
+353 AAYGDVFSSDEVS
-366 YDSIASAQAQWK
+366 YDSIKSAQWK
-378 LDYETHLWL
+378 LDYETQLWL

-410 LDVVSDYTVT
+410 LDVVSDYTFT
-420 RLDSA
+420 SLDSA

-430 GSRNRVKTGET
+430 RSRNRVKTGET

-451 YTADVHVNGDGEEDI
+451 YTADVHANGDDEEDI

-517 LVGQLLAQMP
+517 LVGQLQAQMP
-527 VDEMKDAFGLD
+527 VDEMKEAFGLD
-538 EMPFDGIDGAE
+538 ELPFDGIDGAE

-566 FYVYGVDDDELAAFG
+566 IYVYGVDDSELAAFG
-581 EKLVADGWS
+581 EKLVADGWR
-590 EGYNG
+590 EDGYG
-595 EWVYDGGGVN
+595 EWVYDDGGVN

-619 GAGTIEDRYDGR
+619 GGGTIEDRHDGR

-662 DENVTHKYTVR
+662 DENVTHKYTVQA
-673 VDEEYIV
+673 DEEFV
-680 VTRDKMVNIYRRAEG
+680 VVIRDEQPTVYRRTDG
-695 GLLVETD
+695 GMLVETMP
-702 ADGMPN
+702 DGTPN
-708 PDAVAIAPAEFF
+708 PDAVAITPAEFC
-720 SFNSEV
+720 SFYGEA
-726 LEWMAPSYYGS
+726 LEWMTPSYYGS
-737 FDDVNEEGGPLWSN
+737 FDDVAEDGGPLWTG

-761 VVKLRN
+761 VVKLSN

-786 SEGGQGAEVT
+786 SEGVQGAEVT
-796 YYGEPGQAFPD
+796 YYGEPAQAFPD

-813 TNAFVWGMDTAIAN
+813 TDAFVWGMDTAIAN
-827 RAIALEAPEGYAE
+827 GAISWEAPEGYAE

-851 QNVSTEA
+851 QNVSGEA
-858 IEAYRAAIKEYAD
+858 IEAYRAAIEKYAQ
-871 AVSVSESEGAWNA
+871 AVSLYESESNWYG
-884 VYATDKY
+884 VYATGKY
-891 VVRIGAAYYDVEDME
+891 AVKIDAYYYAEGE
-906 EYGIVWSVTIF
+906 KEGYGGVWGVTIF
-917 EYALKTTAEDFF
+917 EYALKTSAEEFF
-929 GIEWGVQTASVAQKL
+929 GLEWDAQTASVAQKL

-951 TQSVSSEW
+951 TQSVSGEW

-969 PTIDFDEDGGKV
+969 PTIDFDKDGNMV
-981 LANGALYVF
+981 SANGALYVF

-998 RGLESFAGLRFVYSV
+998 SGLADFAGLQFVYSV

-1039 KLTNAGTEDVN
+1039 KLTKVGNEDVN
-1050 GTTCDKYTGTAKFRG
+1050 GVACEKYTGTAKFRG
-1065 VESEYAICVNNGVT
+1065 VESEHTVWVRDGVT

-1091 GYVET
+1091 GSAET
-1096 MTCELKFEDV
+1096 VICELKFESA
-1106 EVTLAAPENEEDL
+1106 EVTLTAPENETDL
-1119 IVMDGEKTTAEWDNR
+1119 IVIAGEKTAAEWDNR

-1142 KGFKSYNIDYV
+1142 EGFKSYNIDYV
-1153 TDTAMRISFT
+1153 TDTAMHISFT
-1163 FDGETRPSWSYN
+1163 FDGETCPSWSHN
-1175 GKTGEID
+1175 DQTGEID
-1182 DADDVFALEG
+1182 GADDVFALEG
-1192 MTQSFWASEILSE
+1192 KTQSFWAQEIWSE
-1205 PEIVVGEDGS
+1205 PETVVGEDGS
-1215 EVIVDDKKVIG
+1215 EVIEGEKKVIG
-1226 WEVFMH
+1226 WEVFME

>member
-1 MKKLWLILITI
+1 
-12 TLVLALCGTIF
+12 
-23 ACGDNTDP
+23 
-31 NNGGGGE
+31 
-38 PPEASDTLPQFDGE
+38 
-52 KTDLGKEDIKDEIK
+52 
-66 DMILDGLE
+66 
-74 VPGIVEPSDGEALTQ
+74 
-89 EEALEQLEQ
+89 
-98 LFAATENVQAFRAT
+98 
-112 NVTDEKYNAYKK
+112 
-124 SCEDAGMTYAG
+124 
-135 EYNVE
+135 
-140 GTIYTAYTGKSSMT
+140 MT

-161 EMIAATVVMKPD
+161 EMIAATVAMKPD

-192 GMKQPANSRI
+192 GMKQPANSRVI
-202 IGVEEDKNGAY
+202 SVEEDKNGAY
-213 LSVEFEFD
+213 LSVEFELD
-221 SASKPSFDSIVAF
+221 SASRPAFDSVVAF
-234 CKGKGFTLAEDSRH
+234 CKSKGFTLAEDPRH
-248 ESDDGYERDIWRCST
+248 ESDDGYERDIWQGST
-263 IIDEEVFECDVDY
+263 IIDEEVFECYVDY
-276 IAATDMT
+276 VAVTDMT

-292 IRVANTAAENETS
+292 IQVGNMTAENETS

-312 ATYFVKYERTYNDLY
+312 ATYFVKYERTYNLY
-327 EDKDGN
+327 EDKDED
-333 KQEGEVVYTG
+333 KQEGTVTYVG
-343 VEVVTMGQAG
+343 VEVATFGAAG
-353 AAYGDVFSSDELS
+353 AAYGDIVRNSDELP
-366 YDSIASAQAQWK
+366 YDSINTAQWK
-378 LDYETHLWL
+378 LDYETYLWL

-396 TVDMMRKRLGERRE
+396 TVDRMRKRLGERRE

-496 LRCSLVSVE
+496 LRCSLVRVE

-517 LVGQLLAQMP
+517 LVGQLQTEMP

-557 VEDGVYADR
+557 PEDGVYADR

-581 EKLVADGWS
+581 EKLAADGWS

-595 EWVYDGGGVN
+595 EWVYDDGGVN

-619 GAGTIEDRYDGR
+619 GGPIEDRYDGR

-646 YAAQP
+646 YATQP

-662 DENVTHKYTVR
+662 DENITHKYTVQA
-673 VDEEYIV
+673 DEEFV
-680 VTRDKMVNIYRRAEG
+680 VVIRDEEPTVYRRTEG
-695 GLLVETD
+695 GMLVEMMP
-702 ADGMPN
+702 DGSPY
-708 PDAVAIAPAEFF
+708 PDAVAITPAEFF

-726 LEWMAPSYYGS
+726 LEWMTPSHYGS
-737 FDDVNEEGGPLWSN
+737 FDGVAEDGGPLWTG
-751 EGSDVVAGRD
+751 EGSDVIADRD

-786 SEGGQGAEVT
+786 SEGGQGAVVT

-813 TNAFVWGMDTAIAN
+813 TDAFVWGMDTAIAN
-827 RAIALEAPEGYAE
+827 GAIAWEAPEGYAE

-851 QNVSTEA
+851 QNVSAEA

-884 VYATDKY
+884 VYATGKY

-917 EYALKTTAEDFF
+917 EYALKTSAEEFF

-951 TQSVSSEW
+951 TQSVSGEW

-969 PTIDFDEDGGKV
+969 PTIDFDKNDNMV
-981 LANGALYVF
+981 SANGELYVF

-998 RGLESFAGLRFVYSV
+998 SGLADFAGLKFVYSV

-1028 PAALSI
+1028 PAALST

-1050 GTTCDKYTGTAKFRG
+1050 GVACDKYTGTAKFRG
-1065 VESEYAICVNNGVT
+1065 VEREYVICVNNGVT

-1096 MTCELKFEDV
+1096 MTCELKFESA
-1106 EVTLAAPENEEDL
+1106 EVTLTAPKNEEDL
-1119 IVMDGEKTTAEWDNR
+1119 IVMDGEKTAAEWDDR

-1142 KGFKSYNIDYV
+1142 EGFKSYNIDYV
-1153 TDTAMRISFT
+1153 NDTAMRISFT
-1163 FDGETRPSWSYN
+1163 FDGETRPSRTYN
-1175 GKTGEID
+1175 GQTGEID
-1182 DADDVFALEG
+1182 GADDKFELKG
-1192 MTQSFWASEILSE
+1192 MTQSFWARGIWSE

-1215 EVIVDDKKVIG
+1215 EVIVGDKKVIG
-1226 WEVFMH
+1226 WEVFMQ

>member
-1 MKKLWLILITI
+1 MKKFWMILITI
-12 TLVLALCGTIF
+12 TLVLALCGTVF

-52 KTDLGKEDIKDEIK
+52 KTDFGKEDVKDEIK

-74 VPGIVEPSDGEALTQ
+74 VPGIVEPGDGGALSQ
-89 EEALEQLEQ
+89 EEALAQLEQ

-202 IGVEEDKNGAY
+202 ISVEEDKNGAY

-221 SASKPSFDSIVAF
+221 SASKPSFDSVVAF
-234 CKGKGFTLAEDSRH
+234 CKGKGFTLAEDLRH

-276 IAATDMT
+276 VAATDMT

-292 IRVANTAAENETS
+292 IRVANTTAENEKS

-327 EDKDGN
+327 EDKDED
-333 KQEGEVVYTG
+333 KQEGMVTYVG
-343 VEVVTMGQAG
+343 VEVATFGAAG

-378 LDYETHLWL
+378 LDYETYLWL

-396 TVDMMRKRLGERRE
+396 TVDRMRKRLGERRE

-430 GSRNRVKTGET
+430 GSRNRIKTGET

-517 LVGQLLAQMP
+517 LVGQLQTEMP

-557 VEDGVYADR
+557 PEDGVYADR
-566 FYVYGVDDDELAAFG
+566 FYVYGVDNDELAAFG
-581 EKLVADGWS
+581 EKLVADGWR
-590 EGYNG
+590 EDGYG
-595 EWVYDGGGVN
+595 EWVYDDGGVN
-605 GAKYD
+605 GAKYN
-610 QYRVFVSEQ
+610 QYRVFVSDQ
-619 GAGTIEDRYDGR
+619 GTGTIEDRYDGR

-662 DENVTHKYTVR
+662 DENVTHKYTVQA
-673 VDEEYIV
+673 DEEFV
-680 VTRDKMVNIYRRAEG
+680 VVIRDEEPTVYRRTEG

-708 PDAVAIAPAEFF
+708 PDAVAIAPAEFC
-720 SFNSEV
+720 SFYDEV
-726 LEWMAPSYYGS
+726 LEWMMPSHYGS
-737 FDDVNEEGGPLWSN
+737 FDVVNEEGGPLWTG
-751 EGSDVVAGRD
+751 EGSDVVAGRE

-813 TNAFVWGMDTAIAN
+813 TDAFVWGMDTAIAN
-827 RAIALEAPEGYAE
+827 GAISGEAPVYGEE
-840 ANFDDITYLTD
+840 NFDDITYLTD
-851 QNVSTEA
+851 QNVSAEA
-858 IEAYRAAIKEYAD
+858 IEAYRDAIEQYAQ
-871 AVSVSESEGAWNA
+871 AVSLYESESNWNG
-884 VYATDKY
+884 VYATGKY
-891 VVRIGAAYYDVEDME
+891 AVRIDASYHAEDE
-906 EYGIVWSVTIF
+906 KEGYGNVWDVTIF
-917 EYALKTTAEDFF
+917 EYALKTSAEDFF
-929 GIEWGVQTASVAQKL
+929 GIEWGAQTASVAQKL

-951 TQSVSSEW
+951 TQSVSGEG
-959 GEEEKPSDDM
+959 GEEEKPSGDM
-969 PTIDFDEDGGKV
+969 PTIDFDKDRNMV
-981 LANGALYVF
+981 SVNGELYVF

-998 RGLESFAGLRFVYSV
+998 SGLADFAGLQFVYSV

-1050 GTTCDKYTGTAKFRG
+1050 GVACDKYTGTAKFRG
-1065 VESEYAICVNNGVT
+1065 VEREYAICVNNGVT

-1091 GYVET
+1091 GSAET
-1096 MTCELKFEDV
+1096 VICELKFERA
-1106 EVTLAAPENEEDL
+1106 EVTLTAPENEEDL
-1119 IVMDGEKTTAEWDNR
+1119 IVIAGEKAAAEWDNR
-1134 LWLNGATL
+1134 LWLGGATL

-1163 FDGETRPSWSYN
+1163 FDGETRPSWSHD
-1175 GKTGEID
+1175 GQTGEID
-1182 DADDVFALEG
+1182 GADDVFALKG
-1192 MTQSFWASEILSE
+1192 MTQSFWAEEILSE

-1215 EVIVDDKKVIG
+1215 EVIEGEKKVIG
-1226 WEVFMH
+1226 WEVFMQ

>member
-52 KTDLGKEDIKDEIK
+52 KTDLGKDDVKEQIK

-74 VPGIVEPSDGEALTQ
+74 VPGIVEPGDGGALSQ

-98 LFAATENVQAFRAT
+98 LFAVTESVQAFRAT

-140 GTIYTAYTGKSSMT
+140 GTIYTAYTGKNSMT

-161 EMIAATVVMKPD
+161 EMVAATVVMKPD

-221 SASKPSFDSIVAF
+221 SASKPSFDSVVAF

-248 ESDDGYERDIWRCST
+248 ESDDGHERDIWQCST
-263 IIDEEVFECDVDY
+263 IIDEEVFECYVDY
-276 IAATDMT
+276 VAATDMN

-292 IRVANTAAENETS
+292 IRVANTTAENETS

-327 EDKDGN
+327 GDKDGN
-333 KQEGEVVYTG
+333 KQEGMVTYVG
-343 VEVVTMGQAG
+343 VEVATFGAAG
-353 AAYGDVFSSDELS
+353 AAYGDIFSSDEVS
-366 YDSIASAQAQWK
+366 YDSIKSAQWK
-378 LDYETHLWL
+378 LDYETYLWL

-420 RLDSA
+420 SLDYA
-425 QANYM
+425 QANYL
-430 GSRNRVKTGET
+430 GSRNRIKTGET

-517 LVGQLLAQMP
+517 LVGQLQAQMP
-527 VDEMKDAFGLD
+527 VDEMKEAFGLD
-538 EMPFDGIDGAE
+538 EMPFDGIVGAE

-557 VEDGVYADR
+557 PEDGVYADR

-595 EWVYDGGGVN
+595 EWVYDDGGVN

-619 GAGTIEDRYDGR
+619 GGTIEDRYDGR

-646 YAAQP
+646 YATQP
-651 LVVRMDVEDIF
+651 LVVRMDVEDML

-673 VDEEYIV
+673 ADEEYIV
-680 VTRDKMVNIYRRAEG
+680 VTRDEMVNIYRRADG
-695 GLLVETD
+695 GMLVETD
-702 ADGMPN
+702 ADGLPN
-708 PDAVAIAPAEFF
+708 PDAVAIAPAEFC
-720 SFNSEV
+720 SFYDEV
-726 LEWMAPSYYGS
+726 LEWMTPSHYGS
-737 FDDVNEEGGPLWSN
+737 FDGVAEDGGPLWTG
-751 EGSDVVAGRD
+751 EGSDVFAGRD
-761 VVKLRN
+761 VVKLSN

-813 TNAFVWGMDTAIAN
+813 TDAFVWGMDTAIAN
-827 RAIALEAPEGYAE
+827 GAISWEAPEGYAE

-858 IEAYRAAIKEYAD
+858 IEAYRAAIEEYAD
-871 AVSVSESEGAWNA
+871 TVSVSESEGTWNA
-884 VYATDKY
+884 VYATGKY
-891 VVRIGAAYYDVEDME
+891 VVRIDAAYYDVEDME

-917 EYALKTTAEDFF
+917 EYALKTSAEEFF
-929 GIEWGVQTASVAQKL
+929 GIEWGAQTASVAQKL

-951 TQSVSSEW
+951 TQSVSGEW
-959 GEEEKPSDDM
+959 GEEEKPSGDM
-969 PTIDFDEDGGKV
+969 PTIDFDKDGNIV
-981 LANGALYVF
+981 SVNGELYVF

-998 RGLESFAGLRFVYSV
+998 SGLADFAGLQFVYSV
-1013 GEYAGTAESVVDNSL
+1013 GEYAGTAESVIDNSL
-1028 PAALSI
+1028 PAALSV

-1050 GTTCDKYTGTAKFRG
+1050 GVACEKYTGTAKFRG
-1065 VESEYAICVNNGVT
+1065 IESEYAIWVSDGVT

-1091 GYVET
+1091 GSAET
-1096 MTCELKFEDV
+1096 VICELKFESA
-1106 EVTLAAPENEEDL
+1106 EVTLTAPESEEDL
-1119 IVMDGEKTTAEWDNR
+1119 IVIAGEKAAAEWDNR

-1142 KGFKSYNIDYV
+1142 EGFKSYNIDYV

-1175 GKTGEID
+1175 GQTGEID
-1182 DADDVFALEG
+1182 GVEDEIVLDG
-1192 MTQSFWASEILSE
+1192 MTQSFSAQQILSE

-1215 EVIVDDKKVIG
+1215 EVIEGEKKVIG
-1226 WEVFMH
+1226 WEVFMQ

>member
-1 MKKLWLILITI
+1 MKKFWMILITI
-12 TLVLALCGTIF
+12 TLVLALCGTVF

-52 KTDLGKEDIKDEIK
+52 KTDLGKEDVKDEIK
-66 DMILDGLE
+66 DMILEGID
-74 VPGIVEPSDGEALTQ
+74 VPSITEPGDGEALTQ
-89 EEALEQLEQ
+89 EEALAQLEQ

-180 PADEVWARFGLS
+180 PADEEWARFGLS

-202 IGVEEDKNGAY
+202 IRVEEDKNGAY

-221 SASKPSFDSIVAF
+221 SASKPSFDSVVAF
-234 CKGKGFTLAEDSRH
+234 CKSKGFTLAEDSRH
-248 ESDDGYERDIWRCST
+248 ESDDGHERDIWQGST
-263 IIDEEVFECDVDY
+263 IIDEEVFECYVDY
-276 IAATDMT
+276 VAATDMT

-292 IRVANTAAENETS
+292 IRVANTTAENETS

-312 ATYFVKYERTYNDLY
+312 ATYFVKYERTYNLY

-333 KQEGEVVYTG
+333 KQEGTVTYVG
-343 VEVVTMGQAG
+343 VEVATFGAAG

-366 YDSIASAQAQWK
+366 YDSIAPAQWK

-396 TVDMMRKRLGERRE
+396 TVDRMRKRLGERRE

-451 YTADVHVNGDGEEDI
+451 YTADVHVIGDGEEDI

-487 DRWDDPSST
+487 DSWDDPSST

-517 LVGQLLAQMP
+517 LVGQLQTEMP

-557 VEDGVYADR
+557 PEDGVYADR
-566 FYVYGVDDDELAAFG
+566 FYVYGVDDDEFAAFG
-581 EKLVADGWS
+581 EKLVADGWRD
-590 EGYNG
+590 GYG
-595 EWVYDGGGVN
+595 EWVYDDGGVN
-605 GAKYD
+605 GAKYN

-646 YAAQP
+646 YATQP
-651 LVVRMDVEDIF
+651 LVVRMDVEDIS
-662 DENVTHKYTVR
+662 DENITHKYTVR

-680 VTRDKMVNIYRRAEG
+680 VIRDEMVNIYRRADG

-708 PDAVAIAPAEFF
+708 PDAVAIAPAEFC
-720 SFNSEV
+720 SFYDEV
-726 LEWMAPSYYGS
+726 LEWMTPSHYGS
-737 FDDVNEEGGPLWSN
+737 FDGVAEDGGPLWTG

-786 SEGGQGAEVT
+786 SEGGRGAEVT

-813 TNAFVWGMDTAIAN
+813 TDAFVWGMDTAIAN
-827 RAIALEAPEGYAE
+827 GAIALEAPEGYAE

-858 IEAYRAAIKEYAD
+858 IEAYRAAINEYAD
-871 AVSVSESEGAWNA
+871 AVSVFESEGAWNA
-884 VYATDKY
+884 VYATGKY
-891 VVRIGAAYYDVEDME
+891 VVRIDAAYYDVEDME
-906 EYGIVWSVTIF
+906 EYGDVWRVTIF
-917 EYALKTTAEDFF
+917 EYALKTSAEDFF
-929 GIEWGVQTASVAQKL
+929 GIEWGAQTASVAQKL

-951 TQSVSSEW
+951 TQSVSGEC
-959 GEEEKPSDDM
+959 GEEEKPSGDM
-969 PTIDFDEDGGKV
+969 STIDFDKNGNKV
-981 LANGALYVF
+981 SVNGELYVF
-990 GGQSAKVY
+990 DGQSAKVY
-998 RGLESFAGLRFVYSV
+998 SGLADFAGLKFVYSV

-1050 GTTCDKYTGTAKFRG
+1050 GVACDKYTGTAKFRG
-1065 VESEYAICVNNGVT
+1065 VESEYAIWVSDGVT

-1091 GYVET
+1091 GSAET
-1096 MTCELKFEDV
+1096 VICELKFKSA
-1106 EVTLAAPENEEDL
+1106 EVTLTPPENEEEL
-1119 IVMDGEKTTAEWDNR
+1119 IVTGGEKAAAEWDNR

-1142 KGFKSYNIDYV
+1142 EGFKSYNIDYV

-1163 FDGETRPSWSYN
+1163 FDGETRPSWSYD
-1175 GKTGEID
+1175 GQTGEID
-1182 DADDVFALEG
+1182 GADDEFELDG
-1192 MTQSFWASEILSE
+1192 MTQSFWAQEIWIE
-1205 PEIVVGEDGS
+1205 GE
-1215 EVIVDDKKVIG
+1215 KKVIG
-1226 WEVFMH
+1226 WEVFMQ

>member
-1 MKKLWLILITI
+1 MKKFWMILIKI
-12 TLVLALCGTIF
+12 TLVLALCGTFF

-52 KTDLGKEDIKDEIK
+52 KTDLGKEDVKDEIK
-66 DMILDGLE
+66 DMILEGIDVPSITEPGDG
-74 VPGIVEPSDGEALTQ
+74 GALTQ

-98 LFAATENVQAFRAT
+98 LFAETERVQAFRAT

-161 EMIAATVVMKPD
+161 EMIAATVAMKPD

-213 LSVEFEFD
+213 LAVGFELD
-221 SASKPSFDSIVAF
+221 SASKSAFDSVVAF
-234 CKGKGFTLAEDSRH
+234 CKSKDFTLAEDSRH
-248 ESDDGYERDIWRCST
+248 VSDDGYERDIWQGST
-263 IIDEEVFECDVDY
+263 IIDEEVFECYVDY
-276 IAATDMT
+276 VAATDMT
-283 ASRSWWTLY
+283 ASRSWWTLD
-292 IRVANTAAENETS
+292 IQVVNRTAENETS
-305 FADGYES
+305 IADGYES
-312 ATYFVKYERTYNDLY
+312 ATYFVKYERTSNLY
-327 EDKDGN
+327 EDKDED
-333 KQEGEVVYTG
+333 KQEGTATHVG
-343 VEVVTMGQAG
+343 VEVATFGAAG
-353 AAYGDVFSSDELS
+353 AAYGDIVRSSDELS
-366 YDSIASAQAQWK
+366 YDLITSAQWK
-378 LDYETHLWL
+378 LDYETYLWL

-396 TVDMMRKRLGERRE
+396 TVDMMRKRLGERYE
-410 LDVVSDYTVT
+410 LDVVSYYTVT
-420 RLDSA
+420 SLDSA
-425 QANYM
+425 QADYM
-430 GSRNRVKTGET
+430 RSRNRVKTGET

-451 YTADVHVNGDGEEDI
+451 YTADVHVNGDDEEDI

-496 LRCSLVSVE
+496 LRCSLISVE

-527 VDEMKDAFGLD
+527 VDEMKKAFGLD
-538 EMPFDGIDGAE
+538 EMPFDGIVGAE

-557 VEDGVYADR
+557 VEDGVYANR

-581 EKLVADGWS
+581 EKLAADGWS
-590 EGYNG
+590 EDGYG
-595 EWVYDGGGVN
+595 EWVYDDGGVN
-605 GAKYD
+605 GAKYN

-619 GAGTIEDRYDGR
+619 GGGTIEDRYDGR

-651 LVVRMDVEDIF
+651 LVVRMDVD
-662 DENVTHKYTVR
+662 DENITHKYTVR

-680 VTRDKMVNIYRRAEG
+680 VTRDEMVNIYRRAEG

-702 ADGMPN
+702 ADGMPY
-708 PDAVAIAPAEFF
+708 PDAEAITPAEFF
-720 SFNSEV
+720 FFNSEV
-726 LEWMAPSYYGS
+726 LKWMEPSYYGS
-737 FDDVNEEGGPLWSN
+737 FDDVNEEGGQLWSN
-751 EGSDVVAGRD
+751 EGSDVVAGRE
-761 VVKLRN
+761 VVRLSN
-767 GYVTLWYDEE
+767 GYVMLWYDEE
-777 LDLVLKREY
+777 FDLVLKREY
-786 SEGGQGAEVT
+786 SEGEGVEVT
-796 YYGEPGQAFPD
+796 YYGEPMQAFPD

-813 TNAFVWGMDTAIAN
+813 TDAFVWGVDTAIAN
-827 RAIALEAPEGYAE
+827 GAISWEAPEGYAE
-840 ANFDDITYLTD
+840 ANFDDISYLYEGRA
-851 QNVSTEA
+851 SAEA
-858 IEAYRAAIKEYAD
+858 VAAYRAAIEEYAD
-871 AVSVSESEGAWNA
+871 AVSVFESEDAWHA
-884 VYATDKY
+884 VYATVKY
-891 VVRIGAAYYDVEDME
+891 VVRIDAAYYAAEDKEGYGDVW
-906 EYGIVWSVTIF
+906 GVTIF
-917 EYALKTTAEDFF
+917 EYALKTSAEDFF
-929 GIEWGVQTASVAQKL
+929 GIEWGAQTASVAQKL

-951 TQSVSSEW
+951 TQSVSGEW

-969 PTIDFDEDGGKV
+969 PTIDFDKDGNMV
-981 LANGALYVF
+981 SANGALYVF

-998 RGLESFAGLRFVYSV
+998 SGLADFAGLQFVYSV

-1028 PAALSI
+1028 PVALSI

-1050 GTTCDKYTGTAKFRG
+1050 GTTCEKYTGTAKFRG
-1065 VESEYAICVNNGVT
+1065 VEREYAICVNNGVT

-1091 GYVET
+1091 GSAET
-1096 MTCELKFEDV
+1096 VICELKFESA
-1106 EVTLAAPENEEDL
+1106 EVTLTAPENEEDL
-1119 IVMDGEKTTAEWDNR
+1119 IVIAGEKAAAEWDNR

-1163 FDGETRPSWSYN
+1163 FDGETRPSWSYD
-1175 GKTGEID
+1175 GQTGEIEGVED
-1182 DADDVFALEG
+1182 EIVLDG
-1192 MTQSFWASEILSE
+1192 MTQSFWAQEIWRE

-1215 EVIVDDKKVIG
+1215 AVIEGEKKVIG
-1226 WEVFMH
+1226 WEVFMQ

>member
-1 MKKLWLILITI
+1 MKKFWMILITI
-12 TLVLALCGTIF
+12 TLVLALCGTVF

-52 KTDLGKEDIKDEIK
+52 KTDLGKEDVKDEIK

-74 VPGIVEPSDGEALTQ
+74 VPGIVEPGDGGALTQ
-89 EEALEQLEQ
+89 EEALAQLEQ

-180 PADEVWARFGLS
+180 PADEVWAFFGLS

-202 IGVEEDKNGAY
+202 IGVEEGKNGAY

-221 SASKPSFDSIVAF
+221 SASKPSFDSVVAF

-248 ESDDGYERDIWRCST
+248 ESDDGHERDIWRCST

-276 IAATDMT
+276 VAATDMT

-292 IRVANTAAENETS
+292 IRVANTTAENETS

-327 EDKDGN
+327 EDKDED
-333 KQEGEVVYTG
+333 KQEGMVTYVG
-343 VEVVTMGQAG
+343 VEVATFGAAG
-353 AAYGDVFSSDELS
+353 AAYGDIVSGSDELS
-366 YDSIASAQAQWK
+366 YDSIKSAQWK
-378 LDYETHLWL
+378 LDYETYLWL

-396 TVDMMRKRLGERRE
+396 TVDRMRKRLGERRE

-420 RLDSA
+420 RLDYA

-487 DRWDDPSST
+487 DSWDDPSST

-517 LVGQLLAQMP
+517 LVGQLQTEMP

-566 FYVYGVDDDELAAFG
+566 FYVYGVDDDEFAAFG
-581 EKLVADGWS
+581 EKLVADGWR
-590 EGYNG
+590 EDGYD
-595 EWVYDGGGVN
+595 EWVYDDGGVN

-610 QYRVFVSEQ
+610 QYRVFVSGQ
-619 GAGTIEDRYDGR
+619 GTGTIEDRYDGR

-646 YAAQP
+646 YATQP

-673 VDEEYIV
+673 ADEEYIV
-680 VTRDKMVNIYRRAEG
+680 VTRDEMVNIYRRADG

-702 ADGMPN
+702 ADGLPN
-708 PDAVAIAPAEFF
+708 PDAVAITPAEFC
-720 SFNSEV
+720 SFYDEV
-726 LEWMAPSYYGS
+726 LEWMTPSHYGS
-737 FDDVNEEGGPLWSN
+737 FDDVNEEGGPLWTG
-751 EGSDVVAGRD
+751 EGSDVVAGRN

-813 TNAFVWGMDTAIAN
+813 TDAFVWGMDTAIAN
-827 RAIALEAPEGYAE
+827 GAIAGEAPEGYAE

-884 VYATDKY
+884 VYATGKY

-917 EYALKTTAEDFF
+917 EYALKTSAEDFF

-951 TQSVSSEW
+951 TQSVSGEW
-959 GEEEKPSDDM
+959 GEEEKPSGDM
-969 PTIDFDEDGGKV
+969 PTIDFDKDGNIV
-981 LANGALYVF
+981 SVNGELYVF

-998 RGLESFAGLRFVYSV
+998 SGLADFAGLQFVYSV

-1050 GTTCDKYTGTAKFRG
+1050 GVACDKYTGTAKFRG
-1065 VESEYAICVNNGVT
+1065 VESEYTIWVKDGVT
-1079 YRYEGLVIGGDF
+1079 YRYTGPALGGDF

-1106 EVTLAAPENEEDL
+1106 EVTLTAPENEEDL
-1119 IVMDGEKTTAEWDNR
+1119 IVIAGEKTAAEWDNR

-1175 GKTGEID
+1175 GQTGEID
-1182 DADDVFALEG
+1182 GVEDEIPLDG
-1192 MTQSFWASEILSE
+1192 MTQSFWAQEIWNE
-1205 PEIVVGEDGS
+1205 PESVVGEDGS
-1215 EVIVDDKKVIG
+1215 EVIVGEKKVIG
-1226 WEVFMH
+1226 WEVFML

>member
-12 TLVLALCGTIF
+12 TLVLALCGTVF

-38 PPEASDTLPQFDGE
+38 PPETSDTLPQFDGE
-52 KTDLGKEDIKDEIK
+52 KTDLGKEDVKNEIK
-66 DMILDGLE
+66 DMILEGIDVPSITEPGDG
-74 VPGIVEPSDGEALTQ
+74 GALTQ

-98 LFAATENVQAFRAT
+98 LFAETESVQAFRAAD
-112 NVTDEKYNAYKK
+112 VTDEKYNAYKK

-221 SASKPSFDSIVAF
+221 SASKPSFDSVVAF

-248 ESDDGYERDIWRCST
+248 ESDDGHERDIWRGST

-276 IAATDMT
+276 VAATDMT

-292 IRVANTAAENETS
+292 IQVGNRAAENETS

-312 ATYFVKYERTYNDLY
+312 ATYFVKYERKSTDRH
-327 EDKDGN
+327 EDGN

-343 VEVVTMGQAG
+343 VEVATFGAAG
-353 AAYGDVFSSDELS
+353 AAYGDIIGNSDELS
-366 YDSIASAQAQWK
+366 YDSIKTAEWK
-378 LDYETHLWL
+378 LDYETYLWL

-420 RLDSA
+420 KLDSA
-425 QANYM
+425 QVNYM
-430 GSRNRVKTGET
+430 GSRNRIKTGET

-496 LRCSLVSVE
+496 LRCSLVRVE

-517 LVGQLLAQMP
+517 LVGQLQAQMP
-527 VDEMKDAFGLD
+527 VDEMKEAFGLD

-557 VEDGVYADR
+557 AEDGVYANR

-581 EKLVADGWS
+581 EKLVADGWRDY
-590 EGYNG
+590 GYC
-595 EWVYDGGGVN
+595 EWVYDDGGVN
-605 GAKYD
+605 GAKYN

-619 GAGTIEDRYDGR
+619 GTGTIEDRYDGR

-646 YAAQP
+646 YATQP

-662 DENVTHKYTVR
+662 DENITHKYTVR

-680 VTRDKMVNIYRRAEG
+680 VTRDDMVNIYRRADG

-708 PDAVAIAPAEFF
+708 PDAVAIAPAEFC
-720 SFNSEV
+720 SFYDEV
-726 LEWMAPSYYGS
+726 LEWMTPSHYGS
-737 FDDVNEEGGPLWSN
+737 FDGVNEEGGPLWTG

-761 VVKLRN
+761 VVKLSN

-786 SEGGQGAEVT
+786 SEGVQGAEVT
-796 YYGEPGQAFPD
+796 YYGEPAQAFPD

-813 TNAFVWGMDTAIAN
+813 TDTFVWGMDTAIAN
-827 RAIALEAPEGYAE
+827 GAISGEAPEGYAE

-851 QNVSTEA
+851 HNVSTEA
-858 IEAYRAAIKEYAD
+858 IEAYRAAIEEYAD
-871 AVSVSESEGAWNA
+871 AVSVFESEGAWNA
-884 VYATDKY
+884 VYATGKY
-891 VVRIGAAYYDVEDME
+891 VVRIDAAYCDVEDME
-906 EYGIVWSVTIF
+906 EYGDVWRVTIF
-917 EYALKTTAEDFF
+917 EYALKTSAEDFF
-929 GIEWGVQTASVAQKL
+929 GIEWGAQTASVAQKL

-951 TQSVSSEW
+951 TQSVSGEW

-969 PTIDFDEDGGKV
+969 PTIDFDQNGNMV
-981 LANGALYVF
+981 SANGELYVF

-998 RGLESFAGLRFVYSV
+998 SGLADFAGLQFVYSV

-1028 PAALSI
+1028 PAALST

-1039 KLTNAGTEDVN
+1039 KMTKAGTEDVN
-1050 GTTCDKYTGTAKFRG
+1050 GVACDKYTGTAKFRG
-1065 VESEYAICVNNGVT
+1065 VESEYAVWVSDGVT
-1079 YRYEGLVIGGDF
+1079 YRYLGPAIGGEF

-1096 MTCELKFEDV
+1096 MTCDLKFEDV
-1106 EVTLAAPENEEDL
+1106 EVTLTAPENEEGL
-1119 IVMDGEKTTAEWDNR
+1119 IVTRGEKAAAEWDNR

-1142 KGFKSYNIDYV
+1142 EGFKSYNIDYV
-1153 TDTAMRISFT
+1153 NDTAMSISFT
-1163 FDGETRPSWSYN
+1163 FDGATRPSWSYN
-1175 GKTGEID
+1175 GQTGEID
-1182 DADDVFALEG
+1182 GADDEFPLKG
-1192 MTQSFWASEILSE
+1192 MTQSFWARAIWSE

-1215 EVIVDDKKVIG
+1215 EVIEGEKKVIG
-1226 WEVFMH
+1226 WEVFVL
-1232 FELTEKNA
+1232 FELTEQTA

>member
-1 MKKLWLILITI
+1 MKKFWLILITI
-12 TLVLALCGTIF
+12 TLVLALCGTVF

-38 PPEASDTLPQFDGE
+38 PPETSDTLPQFDGE
-52 KTDLGKEDIKDEIK
+52 KTDLGKEDVKEEIK
-66 DMILDGLE
+66 DMILEGIDVPSITEPGDG
-74 VPGIVEPSDGEALTQ
+74 GALSQ
-89 EEALEQLEQ
+89 EEALAQLEQ
-98 LFAATENVQAFRAT
+98 LFAETENVQAFRAT

-140 GTIYTAYTGKSSMT
+140 GTIYTAYMGKNSMT

-161 EMIAATVVMKPD
+161 EMIAATVAMKPD

-221 SASKPSFDSIVAF
+221 SASKPSFNSVVAF
-234 CKGKGFTLAEDSRH
+234 CKGKGFTLAEDPRH
-248 ESDDGYERDIWRCST
+248 ESDDGHERDIWQGST
-263 IIDEEVFECDVDY
+263 IIDEEVFECYVDY
-276 IAATDMT
+276 VAATDMA

-312 ATYFVKYERTYNDLY
+312 ATYFVKYERTYNLY

-333 KQEGEVVYTG
+333 KQEGTVTYVG
-343 VEVVTMGQAG
+343 VEVATFGAAG
-353 AAYGDVFSSDELS
+353 AAYGDVFSSDEVS
-366 YDSIASAQAQWK
+366 YDSIKSAQWK
-378 LDYETHLWL
+378 LDYETYLWL

-396 TVDMMRKRLGERRE
+396 TVDRMRKRLGERRE

-425 QANYM
+425 QVNYM

-517 LVGQLLAQMP
+517 LVGQLQAQMP
-527 VDEMKDAFGLD
+527 VDEMKEAFGLD
-538 EMPFDGIDGAE
+538 ELPFDGIDGAE

-581 EKLVADGWS
+581 EKLVADGWR
-590 EGYNG
+590 EDGYG
-595 EWVYDGGGVN
+595 EWVYDDGGVN

-619 GAGTIEDRYDGR
+619 GGGTIEDRHDGR

-662 DENVTHKYTVR
+662 DENVTHKYTVQA
-673 VDEEYIV
+673 DEEFV
-680 VTRDKMVNIYRRAEG
+680 VVIRDEQPTVYRRTDG
-695 GLLVETD
+695 GMLVETMP
-702 ADGMPN
+702 DGTPY
-708 PDAVAIAPAEFF
+708 PEAEAITPAEFF
-720 SFNSEV
+720 AFNSEV
-726 LEWMAPSYYGS
+726 LEWMTPSYYGS
-737 FDDVNEEGGPLWSN
+737 FDDVAEDGGPLWTG
-751 EGSDVVAGRD
+751 EGSDVVADRE
-761 VVKLRN
+761 VVKLSN

-786 SEGGQGAEVT
+786 SEGVQGAEVT
-796 YYGEPGQAFPD
+796 YYGEQGQAFPD

-813 TNAFVWGMDTAIAN
+813 TDAFVWGMDTAIAN
-827 RAIALEAPEGYAE
+827 GAISWEAPEGYAE

-851 QNVSTEA
+851 QNVSGEA
-858 IEAYRAAIKEYAD
+858 IEAYRAAIEKYAQ
-871 AVSVSESEGAWNA
+871 AVSLFESESNWYG
-884 VYATDKY
+884 VYATGKY
-891 VVRIGAAYYDVEDME
+891 AVKIDANYYAEGE
-906 EYGIVWSVTIF
+906 KEGYGGVWGVTIF
-917 EYALKTTAEDFF
+917 EYALKTSAEEFF
-929 GIEWGVQTASVAQKL
+929 GIEWSAQTASVAQKL

-951 TQSVSSEW
+951 TQSVSGEW

-969 PTIDFDEDGGKV
+969 PTIDFDKNGNMV
-981 LANGALYVF
+981 SANGALYVF
-990 GGQSAKVY
+990 DGQSAKVY
-998 RGLESFAGLRFVYSV
+998 SGLADFAGLQFVYSV

-1039 KLTNAGTEDVN
+1039 KMTNAGTEDVN
-1050 GTTCDKYTGTAKFRG
+1050 GVACDKYTGTVKFRG

-1091 GYVET
+1091 GSAET
-1096 MTCELKFEDV
+1096 VICELKFEDV
-1106 EVTLAAPENEEDL
+1106 EVTLTAPESEEDL
-1119 IVMDGEKTTAEWDNR
+1119 IVIAGEKTAAEWDNR

-1142 KGFKSYNIDYV
+1142 EGFKSYNIDYV

-1163 FDGETRPSWSYN
+1163 FDGETCPSWSYN
-1175 GKTGEID
+1175 GQTGEID
-1182 DADDVFALEG
+1182 GADDVFALEG
-1192 MTQSFWASEILSE
+1192 KTQSFWAQEILSE

-1215 EVIVDDKKVIG
+1215 EVIEGEKKVIG
-1226 WEVFMH
+1226 WEVFME

>member
-12 TLVLALCGTIF
+12 TLVLALCGTVF

-52 KTDLGKEDIKDEIK
+52 KTALGKEDVKEEIK
-66 DMILDGLE
+66 DMILEGIDVPSITEPGDG
-74 VPGIVEPSDGEALTQ
+74 GALSQ
-89 EEALEQLEQ
+89 EEALAQLEQ
-98 LFAATENVQAFRAT
+98 LFAETENVQAFRAT

-161 EMIAATVVMKPD
+161 EMIAATVAMKPD

-221 SASKPSFDSIVAF
+221 SASKPSFDSVVAF
-234 CKGKGFTLAEDSRH
+234 CKSKGFTLEQNTQQDSD
-248 ESDDGYERDIWRCST
+248 EGGSYTEWTGNA
-263 IIDEEVFECDVDY
+263 IIDEEVFECTVNY
-276 IAATDMT
+276 SSSINMSAGREWWTISMQVTNRSAEKT
-283 ASRSWWTLY
+283 ASL
-292 IRVANTAAENETS
+292 
-305 FADGYES
+305 ADEYDS
-312 ATYFVKYERTYNDLY
+312 ATYFVKYESTSNDLY

-333 KQEGEVVYTG
+333 KQEGTVTYVG
-343 VEVVTMGQAG
+343 VEVATFGAAG
-353 AAYGDVFSSDELS
+353 AAYGEVVRSSDELS
-366 YDSIASAQAQWK
+366 YDSIASAQWK
-378 LDYETHLWL
+378 LDYETYFWL

-425 QANYM
+425 QVNYM

-517 LVGQLLAQMP
+517 LVGQLQAQMP
-527 VDEMKDAFGLD
+527 VDEMKEAFGLD
-538 EMPFDGIDGAE
+538 ELPFDGIDGAE

-566 FYVYGVDDDELAAFG
+566 IYVYGVDDDELAAFG
-581 EKLVADGWS
+581 EKLVADGWR
-590 EGYNG
+590 EDGYG
-595 EWVYDGGGVN
+595 EWVYDDGGVN

-619 GAGTIEDRYDGR
+619 GTGTIEDRHDGR

-662 DENVTHKYTVR
+662 DENVTHKYTVQA
-673 VDEEYIV
+673 DEEFV
-680 VTRDKMVNIYRRAEG
+680 VVIRDEQPTVYRRTDG
-695 GLLVETD
+695 GMLVETD
-702 ADGMPN
+702 ADGTPY
-708 PDAVAIAPAEFF
+708 PEAEAITPAEFF
-720 SFNSEV
+720 AFNSEV
-726 LEWMAPSYYGS
+726 LEWMTPSYYGS
-737 FDDVNEEGGPLWSN
+737 FDDVNEEGGPLWTG

-761 VVKLRN
+761 VVKLSN

-786 SEGGQGAEVT
+786 SEGVQGAEVT
-796 YYGEPGQAFPD
+796 YYGEPAQAFPD

-813 TNAFVWGMDTAIAN
+813 TDAFVWGMDTAIAN
-827 RAIALEAPEGYAE
+827 GAISWEASEGYAE

-851 QNVSTEA
+851 QNVSGEA
-858 IEAYRAAIKEYAD
+858 IEAYHAAIDVYAQ
-871 AVSVSESEGAWNA
+871 AVSIYESESNWYG
-884 VYATDKY
+884 VYATGKY
-891 VVRIGAAYYDVEDME
+891 VVRIDAAYYAAEDKE
-906 EYGIVWSVTIF
+906 GYGNVWSVTIF
-917 EYALKTTAEDFF
+917 EYALKTSAEEFF
-929 GIEWGVQTASVAQKL
+929 GIEWGAQTASVAQKL

-951 TQSVSSEW
+951 TQSVSGEW

-969 PTIDFDEDGGKV
+969 PTIDFDKDGNMV
-981 LANGALYVF
+981 SANGALYVF
-990 GGQSAKVY
+990 GGQGAKVY
-998 RGLESFAGLRFVYSV
+998 SGLADFAGLQFVYSV

-1050 GTTCDKYTGTAKFRG
+1050 GVACDKYTGTVKFRG

-1091 GYVET
+1091 GSAET
-1096 MTCELKFEDV
+1096 VICELKFESA
-1106 EVTLAAPENEEDL
+1106 EVTLTAPENETDL
-1119 IVMDGEKTTAEWDNR
+1119 IVIAGEKTAAEWDNR

-1163 FDGETRPSWSYN
+1163 FDGETCPSWSYN
-1175 GKTGEID
+1175 DQTGEID
-1182 DADDVFALEG
+1182 GADDVFALEG
-1192 MTQSFWASEILSE
+1192 KTQSFWAQEILSE

-1215 EVIVDDKKVIG
+1215 EVIEGEKKVIG
-1226 WEVFMH
+1226 WEVFME

>member
-1 MKKLWLILITI
+1 MKKFWMILITI

-38 PPEASDTLPQFDGE
+38 PPEVSDTLPQFDGE
-52 KTDLGKEDIKDEIK
+52 KTDLGKDDVKEQIR

-74 VPGIVEPSDGEALTQ
+74 VPGIVEPGDGGALSQ
-89 EEALEQLEQ
+89 EEALAQLEQ
-98 LFAATENVQAFRAT
+98 LFAATESVQAFRAT

-192 GMKQPANSRI
+192 GMKQPTNSRI

-221 SASKPSFDSIVAF
+221 SASKPSFDSVVAF

-248 ESDDGYERDIWRCST
+248 ESDDGHERDIWQGST
-263 IIDEEVFECDVDY
+263 IIDEEVFECNVDY
-276 IAATDMT
+276 VAATDMT

-312 ATYFVKYERTYNDLY
+312 ATYFVKYERTYNLY
-327 EDKDGN
+327 EDKGED
-333 KQEGEVVYTG
+333 KQEGTVTYVG
-343 VEVVTMGQAG
+343 VEVATFGAAG
-353 AAYGDVFSSDELS
+353 AAYGDIFSSDEVS
-366 YDSIASAQAQWK
+366 YDSIKTAQWK
-378 LDYETHLWL
+378 LDYETSLWL

-420 RLDSA
+420 RLDYA

-430 GSRNRVKTGET
+430 GSRNRIKTGET

-517 LVGQLLAQMP
+517 LVGQLQAQMP
-527 VDEMKDAFGLD
+527 VDEMKEAFGLD

-557 VEDGVYADR
+557 AEDGVYADR

-581 EKLVADGWS
+581 EKLAADGWR
-590 EGYNG
+590 EDGYG
-595 EWVYDGGGVN
+595 EWVYDDGGVN

-619 GAGTIEDRYDGR
+619 GGTIEDRDDGR

-646 YAAQP
+646 YATQP

-673 VDEEYIV
+673 ADEEYIV
-680 VTRDKMVNIYRRAEG
+680 VTRDEMVNIYRRADG

-702 ADGMPN
+702 ADGKPN
-708 PDAVAIAPAEFF
+708 PDAVAIAPAEFC
-720 SFNSEV
+720 SFYDEV
-726 LEWMAPSYYGS
+726 LEWMTPSHYGS
-737 FDDVNEEGGPLWSN
+737 FDGVAEDGGPLWTG

-761 VVKLRN
+761 VVKLSN

-786 SEGGQGAEVT
+786 SEGVQGAEVT
-796 YYGEPGQAFPD
+796 YYGEPAQAFPD

-813 TNAFVWGMDTAIAN
+813 TDAFVWGMDTAIAN
-827 RAIALEAPEGYAE
+827 GAISWEASEGYAE
-840 ANFDDITYLTD
+840 SNFDDITYLTD
-851 QNVSTEA
+851 QNVSGEA
-858 IEAYRAAIKEYAD
+858 IEAYRAAIEKYAQ
-871 AVSVSESEGAWNA
+871 AVSLFESEDAWNA
-884 VYATDKY
+884 VYATGKY
-891 VVRIGAAYYDVEDME
+891 VVRIDAAYYAAEDKE
-906 EYGIVWSVTIF
+906 GYGDVWSVTIF
-917 EYALKTTAEDFF
+917 EYALKTSAEEFF
-929 GIEWGVQTASVAQKL
+929 GLEWDAQTASVAQKL
-944 GEGKYGY
+944 GEGKYGH
-951 TQSVSSEW
+951 TQSVSGEW
-959 GEEEKPSDDM
+959 GEEEKPSGDM
-969 PTIDFDEDGGKV
+969 PTIDFDK
-981 LANGALYVF
+981 NGNMVSVNGELYVF

-998 RGLESFAGLRFVYSV
+998 SGLADFAGLKFVYSV

-1050 GTTCDKYTGTAKFRG
+1050 GVACDKYTGTAMFRG
-1065 VESEYAICVNNGVT
+1065 VESEYAIWVSDGVT

-1091 GYVET
+1091 GSAET
-1096 MTCELKFEDV
+1096 VICELKFERA
-1106 EVTLAAPENEEDL
+1106 EVTLTPPENEEDL
-1119 IVMDGEKTTAEWDNR
+1119 IVIAGEKAAAEWDDR
-1134 LWLNGATL
+1134 LWLGGATL
-1142 KGFKSYNIDYV
+1142 EGFKSYNIDYV

-1163 FDGETRPSWSYN
+1163 FDGETRPSWSYD
-1175 GKTGEID
+1175 GQTGEIVLD
-1182 DADDVFALEG
+1182 G
-1192 MTQSFWASEILSE
+1192 MTQSFWAEEIWSE

-1215 EVIVDDKKVIG
+1215 EVIEGEKKVIG
-1226 WEVFMH
+1226 WEVFMQ

>member
-12 TLVLALCGTIF
+12 TLVLALCGTVF

-38 PPEASDTLPQFDGE
+38 PPETSDTLPQFDGE
-52 KTDLGKEDIKDEIK
+52 KTDLGKDDVKDEIK
-66 DMILDGLE
+66 DMILEGID
-74 VPGIVEPSDGEALTQ
+74 VPSITEPGDGEALTQ

-140 GTIYTAYTGKSSMT
+140 GTIYTAYMGKSSMT

-192 GMKQPANSRI
+192 DMKQPSGSRI

-221 SASKPSFDSIVAF
+221 SASKPSFDSVVAF

-248 ESDDGYERDIWRCST
+248 ESDDGHERDIWQGST
-263 IIDEEVFECDVDY
+263 IIDEEVFDCYVDY

-292 IRVANTAAENETS
+292 IRVANTTAENETS

-312 ATYFVKYERTYNDLY
+312 ATYFVKYERTYNLY
-327 EDKDGN
+327 EDKGED
-333 KQEGEVVYTG
+333 KQEGTVTYVG
-343 VEVVTMGQAG
+343 VEVATFGAAG

-366 YDSIASAQAQWK
+366 YDSIAPAQWK
-378 LDYETHLWL
+378 LDYETYLWL

-396 TVDMMRKRLGERRE
+396 SVDMMRKRLGERRE

-420 RLDSA
+420 KLDSA

-496 LRCSLVSVE
+496 LRCSLVRVE

-517 LVGQLLAQMP
+517 LVGQLQTEMP
-527 VDEMKDAFGLD
+527 VDEMKEAFGLD
-538 EMPFDGIDGAE
+538 ELPFDGIDGAD
-549 GWYVDVEQ
+549 GWYVYPEQ
-557 VEDGVYADR
+557 VDDGVYKDR
-566 FYVYGVDDDELAAFG
+566 IYVYGVDDDEFAAFG
-581 EKLVADGWS
+581 EKLAADGWR
-590 EGYNG
+590 EDGYG
-595 EWVYDGGGVN
+595 EWVYDDGGVN
-605 GAKYD
+605 GAKYN

-646 YAAQP
+646 YATQP

-662 DENVTHKYTVR
+662 DENITHKYTVR
-673 VDEEYIV
+673 ADEEYIV
-680 VTRDKMVNIYRRAEG
+680 VTRDEMVNIYRRAEG
-695 GLLVETD
+695 GLLVEMMP
-702 ADGMPN
+702 DGMPY
-708 PDAVAIAPAEFF
+708 PGAEAITPEVFF
-720 SFNSEV
+720 AFNSEV
-726 LEWMAPSYYGS
+726 LEWMTPSSYGS
-737 FDDVNEEGGPLWSN
+737 FDDVAEDGGPLWTG
-751 EGSDVVAGRD
+751 EGSDVVAGRE
-761 VVKLRN
+761 VVKLSN

-786 SEGGQGAEVT
+786 SEGVQGAEVT
-796 YYGEPGQAFPD
+796 YYGEPAQAFPD

-813 TNAFVWGMDTAIAN
+813 TDAFVWGMDTAIAN
-827 RAIALEAPEGYAE
+827 GAISWEAPEGYAKE
-840 ANFDDITYLTD
+840 NFDDITYLTD
-851 QNVSTEA
+851 QNVSAEA
-858 IEAYRAAIKEYAD
+858 IEAYRAAIEEYAN
-871 AVSVSESEGAWNA
+871 AVSVFESEGAWNA
-884 VYATDKY
+884 VYAMGKY
-891 VVRIGAAYYDVEDME
+891 VVRIDAAYYDVEDME

-917 EYALKTTAEDFF
+917 EYALKTSAEDFF
-929 GIEWGVQTASVAQKL
+929 GIEWGAQTASVAQKL

-951 TQSVSSEW
+951 TQSVSGEG
-959 GEEEKPSDDM
+959 GEEEKPSGDM
-969 PTIDFDEDGGKV
+969 PTIDFDKDGNMV
-981 LANGALYVF
+981 SVNGELYVF
-990 GGQSAKVY
+990 DGQSAKVY
-998 RGLESFAGLRFVYSV
+998 SGLADFAGLQFVYSV

-1050 GTTCDKYTGTAKFRG
+1050 GVACDKYTGTAKFRG
-1065 VESEYAICVNNGVT
+1065 VEREYAICVNNGVT
-1079 YRYEGLVIGGDF
+1079 YRYEGPVIGGDF
-1091 GYVET
+1091 GSAET
-1096 MTCELKFEDV
+1096 VICELKFEST
-1106 EVTLAAPENEEDL
+1106 EVTLTPPENEEDL
-1119 IVMDGEKTTAEWDNR
+1119 IVTGGEKTAAEWDDR

-1142 KGFKSYNIDYV
+1142 EGFKSYSIDYV

-1175 GKTGEID
+1175 GQTGEID
-1182 DADDVFALEG
+1182 GADDEIVLGG
-1192 MTQSFWASEILSE
+1192 MTQSFSAQQILSE

-1215 EVIVDDKKVIG
+1215 EVIEGEKKVIG
-1226 WEVFMH
+1226 WEVFMQ
-1232 FELTEKNA
+1232 FELTEQAA

>member
-1 MKKLWLILITI
+1 MKKFWLILITI

-52 KTDLGKEDIKDEIK
+52 KTDLGKEDVKAEIK
-66 DMILDGLE
+66 DMILEGIDVPSITEPGDG
-74 VPGIVEPSDGEALTQ
+74 GALTQ

-202 IGVEEDKNGAY
+202 IRVEEDKNGAY

-221 SASKPSFDSIVAF
+221 SASKPSFDSVVAF
-234 CKGKGFTLAEDSRH
+234 CKGKGFTLAEDLRH

-276 IAATDMT
+276 VAATDMT

-292 IRVANTAAENETS
+292 IRVANTTAENEKS

-353 AAYGDVFSSDELS
+353 AAYGDIFSSDELS

-396 TVDMMRKRLGERRE
+396 TVDRMRKRLGERRE

-505 EGDHVGELLALP
+505 EGDHVSELLALP
-517 LVGQLLAQMP
+517 LVGQLQAQMP

-538 EMPFDGIDGAE
+538 EMPFDGIVGAE

-557 VEDGVYADR
+557 PEDGVYADR

-595 EWVYDGGGVN
+595 EWVYDDGGVN
-605 GAKYD
+605 GAKYN

-646 YAAQP
+646 YATQP

-662 DENVTHKYTVR
+662 DENITHKYTVQA
-673 VDEEYIV
+673 DEEFIV
-680 VTRDKMVNIYRRAEG
+680 VIRDEEPTIYRRTEG
-695 GLLVETD
+695 GLLVRTD
-702 ADGMPN
+702 ADGLPN
-708 PDAVAIAPAEFF
+708 PDAVAITPAEFC
-720 SFNSEV
+720 SFYDEV
-726 LEWMAPSYYGS
+726 LEWMTPSHYGS
-737 FDDVNEEGGPLWSN
+737 FDGVAEDGGPLWTG
-751 EGSDVVAGRD
+751 EGSDVIAGRN
-761 VVKLRN
+761 VVKLSN

-786 SEGGQGAEVT
+786 SEGGQGAKVT
-796 YYGEPGQAFPD
+796 YYGEPAQAFPD

-813 TNAFVWGMDTAIAN
+813 TDAFVWGMDTAIAN
-827 RAIALEAPEGYAE
+827 EAISREAPEGYAE

-858 IEAYRAAIKEYAD
+858 IEAYRAAIEEYAD

-884 VYATDKY
+884 VYATGKY

-906 EYGIVWSVTIF
+906 EYGDVWSVTIF
-917 EYALKTTAEDFF
+917 EYAVYS
-929 GIEWGVQTASVAQKL
+929 G
-944 GEGKYGY
+944 
-951 TQSVSSEW
+951 
-959 GEEEKPSDDM
+959 
-969 PTIDFDEDGGKV
+969 
-981 LANGALYVF
+981 LAD
-990 GGQSAKVY
+990 
-998 RGLESFAGLRFVYSV
+998 FAGLQFVYSV

-1028 PAALSI
+1028 PTALSI
-1034 VFDTS
+1034 VFDIS
-1039 KLTNAGTEDVN
+1039 KLTGAGTDVVN
-1050 GTTCDKYTGTAKFRG
+1050 GVACDKYTGTAKFRG
-1065 VESEYAICVNNGVT
+1065 VEREYAICVNNGVT
-1079 YRYEGLVIGGDF
+1079 YRYEGPVIGGDF
-1091 GYVET
+1091 GSAET
-1096 MTCELKFEDV
+1096 VICELKFEST
-1106 EVTLAAPENEEDL
+1106 EVTLTPPENEEDL
-1119 IVMDGEKTTAEWDNR
+1119 IVTGGEKTAAEWDDR

-1142 KGFKSYNIDYV
+1142 EGFKSYSIDYV

-1175 GKTGEID
+1175 GQTGEID
-1182 DADDVFALEG
+1182 GADDVSLKG
-1192 MTQSFWASEILSE
+1192 MTQSFWAQEILSE

-1215 EVIVDDKKVIG
+1215 EVIEGEKKVIG